1 MDKKEYRARLDEINS
16 LVEKQDYR
24 EALNVVETIE
34 WRRVRSVRTLCMVSE
49 IYEVNKRY
57 DDSLR
62 LLLLAYQR
70 TPSGK
75 LILYR
80 LVELCVKMTDYES
93 AVKYYNQFTKL
104 SPNDNNRYILKYKI
118 YKGRKNPIEDQIKIL
133 EKYKASEYT
142 ERWAY
147 ELARLYARAGMYDK
161 CIAECDEL
169 VLWFS
174 DGRYVKKALELKM
187 KYTELTD
194 AEKEKYK
201 KLYGE
206 LKAVRIARTAASV
219 SAATQAAAKMLNQT
233 AQTMGKPEEAV
244 NSVKVEAF
252 QIPKPEP
259 VKEAEAEEKSET
271 KAEAKPELAEQPKV
285 MKMPEFIKTPEMKP
299 DFEPLPE
306 IQMPEEI
313 KKEIEEELEKKKALE
328 AKPQEETAK
337 LAEEE
342 PVKEFNLE
350 EALNATADEMVQAEN
365 AEVSENEAVE
375 NESETKPEMEVP
387 EGATIQLPLEEIKAA
402 RQNAVETD
410 ATVDLSNVVEE
421 AMAEAVVTAEE
432 EPAEEP
438 VEAETEPEEE
448 SVEAEAESEQENEET
463 ELSEEEVIEAE
474 TKETESVEAEELQEN
489 EVTESVEAE
498 ETQEEKEPESA
509 ETVPEPIE
517 VQEARESE
525 PAQWVL
531 EEPAE
536 PVKENSEPEAELAVE
551 LEAEPVKSE
560 ENEAETVLEEESETP
575 EEVESAEPESV
586 EPEPEKVL
594 RHHLTDEEHRRL
606 FTYFA
611 PIPGM
616 KEQVKEALDI
626 AQESACEKTSKAGN
640 VIVTGRSGS
649 GKTRFSESLIK
660 ALCKERQMEGAKVAY
675 LTAEVLNKKDPA
687 FIVDKLSG
695 GFLAIGHA
703 SAMTAETVENL
714 SKAMEF
720 KTNRLTVI
728 LEDAKAGIYTL
739 QQDYPEFMEKFDS
752 KIVIPVFTNDELVSF
767 AKTYA
772 KEKGYKVDDIAALA
786 VYSLIGDNQYEDDP
800 VCVGQVR
807 EMMDS
812 AIAKASRL
820 GRRPGKKVA
829 KRHLDV
835 TGRIM
840 LYEKDFNL

>member
-34 WRRVRSVRTLCMVSE
+34 WRRVRSARTLCMVSE

-70 TPSGK
+70 APSGK

-80 LVELCVKMTDYES
+80 LVELSVKMTDYES
-93 AVKYYNQFTKL
+93 AVKYYNQFMKL

-161 CIAECDEL
+161 CIAECDEM

-174 DGRYVKKALELKM
+174 DGKYVKKALELKM

-201 KLYGE
+201 ELYGE
-206 LKAVRIARTAASV
+206 PKAVRIARTAASV

-233 AQTMGKPEEAV
+233 AQTMAKPEDAV
-244 NSVKVEAF
+244 NSVKAEAF
-252 QIPKPEP
+252 QLPKPEP
-259 VKEAEAEEKSET
+259 VKKAESET
-271 KAEAKPELAEQPKV
+271 ESEAKAEAKPELAEQPKV
-285 MKMPEFIKTPEMKP
+285 MEMPEFIKTPEVKP

-313 KKEIEEELEKKKALE
+313 KKEIEEELEKKKAVE
-328 AKPQEETAK
+328 AKLQEETAK
-337 LAEEE
+337 IAEEE
-342 PVKEFNLE
+342 PVKEFDLE
-350 EALNATADEMVQAEN
+350 AALGVAVAEMAQAEKT
-365 AEVSENEAVE
+365 EAVE
-375 NESETKPEMEVP
+375 NEAEAKAEMEVP

-432 EPAEEP
+432 ETAEKV
-438 VEAETEPEEE
+438 VEAETEASEEKVAEAETEEPQEEKAPE
-448 SVEAEAESEQENEET
+448 SVETEEP
-463 ELSEEEVIEAE
+463 
-474 TKETESVEAEELQEN
+474 
-489 EVTESVEAE
+489 
-498 ETQEEKEPESA
+498 QEEQEPESA
-509 ETVPEPIE
+509 ETEQEPVE
-517 VQEARESE
+517 VEEARESE
-525 PAQWVL
+525 PAQWVV
-531 EEPAE
+531 EET
-536 PVKENSEPEAELAVE
+536 VE
-551 LEAEPVKSE
+551 SE
-560 ENEAETVLEEESETP
+560 EENAESEAVQEIEAVT
-575 EEVESAEPESV
+575 EVEPESV

-626 AQESACEKTSKAGN
+626 AQKSACEKTSKAGN
-640 VIVTGRSGS
+640 MIVTGRSGS

-695 GFLAIGHA
+695 GFLAIGRA
-703 SAMTAETVENL
+703 SAMTAQTVENL

-728 LEDAKAGIYTL
+728 LEDSKAGIYTL
-739 QQDYPEFMEKFDS
+739 KQDYPEFMEKFDS
-752 KIVIPVFTNDELVSF
+752 RIVIPVFTNDELVSF

-772 KEKGYKVDDIAALA
+772 KEKGYKVDDIAVLA

>member
-1 MDKKEYRARLDEINS
+1 MKLTEVKILDKKEYRARLDEINN

-34 WRRVRSVRTLCMVSE
+34 WRRVRSARTLCMVSE

-70 TPSGK
+70 APSGK

-80 LVELCVKMTDYES
+80 LVELSVKMTDYES
-93 AVKYYNQFTKL
+93 AVKYYNQFMKL

-161 CIAECDEL
+161 CIAECDEM

-174 DGRYVKKALELKM
+174 DGKYVKKALELKM

-201 KLYGE
+201 ELYGE
-206 LKAVRIARTAASV
+206 PKAVRIARTAASV

-233 AQTMGKPEEAV
+233 AQTMVKPEEAV
-244 NSVKVEAF
+244 NSVKAEAF
-252 QIPKPEP
+252 QLPKPEAI
-259 VKEAEAEEKSET
+259 KKAESGAGSEAKAEEEV
-271 KAEAKPELAEQPKV
+271 KPELAEQPKI
-285 MKMPEFIKTPEMKP
+285 MKMPEFIKTPEVKP

-313 KKEIEEELEKKKALE
+313 KKEIEEELEKKKEVE
-328 AKPQEETAK
+328 AKLQEETAK
-337 LAEEE
+337 IAEEE
-342 PVKEFNLE
+342 PVKEFDLE
-350 EALNATADEMVQAEN
+350 AALGAAADEMVQE
-365 AEVSENEAVE
+365 EKTEAVE
-375 NESETKPEMEVP
+375 NEAEAKTEMEVS

-421 AMAEAVVTAEE
+421 AMAEEVVTAEE
-432 EPAEEP
+432 ETAEKA
-438 VEAETEPEEE
+438 VEAETE
-448 SVEAEAESEQENEET
+448 A
-463 ELSEEEVIEAE
+463 SEEEVAEAE
-474 TKETESVEAEELQEN
+474 TEEPQENEAAESVETEEQQE
-489 EVTESVEAE
+489 EKVTESAE
-498 ETQEEKEPESA
+498 
-509 ETVPEPIE
+509 PEPIE
-517 VQEARESE
+517 VEEARESE
-525 PAQWVL
+525 PAQWML
-531 EEPAE
+531 EEPVE
-536 PVKENSEPEAELAVE
+536 SEEENAEPEAEV
-551 LEAEPVKSE
+551 AEE
-560 ENEAETVLEEESETP
+560 
-575 EEVESAEPESV
+575 V

-594 RHHLTDEEHRRL
+594 RHHLTEEEHRRL

-626 AQESACEKTSKAGN
+626 AQKSACEKTSKAGN
-640 VIVTGRSGS
+640 MIVTGRSGS

-695 GFLAIGHA
+695 GFLAIGRA
-703 SAMTAETVENL
+703 SAMTAQTVENL

-728 LEDAKAGIYTL
+728 LEDSKAGIYTL
-739 QQDYPEFMEKFDS
+739 KQDYPEFMEKFDS
-752 KIVIPVFTNDELVSF
+752 RIVIPVFTNDELVSF

-772 KEKGYKVDDIAALA
+772 KEKGYKVDDIAVLA

>member
-34 WRRVRSVRTLCMVSE
+34 WRRVRSARTLCMVSE

-70 TPSGK
+70 APSGK

-80 LVELCVKMTDYES
+80 LVELSVKMTDYES
-93 AVKYYNQFTKL
+93 AVKYYNQFMKL

-161 CIAECDEL
+161 CIAECDEM

-174 DGRYVKKALELKM
+174 DGKYVKKALELKM

-201 KLYGE
+201 ELYGE
-206 LKAVRIARTAASV
+206 PKAVRIARTAASV

-233 AQTMGKPEEAV
+233 AQTMAKPEDAV
-244 NSVKVEAF
+244 NSVKAEAF
-252 QIPKPEP
+252 QLPKPEP
-259 VKEAEAEEKSET
+259 VKKAESKTESEA

-285 MKMPEFIKTPEMKP
+285 MKMPEFIKTSEVKP

-313 KKEIEEELEKKKALE
+313 KKEIEEELEKKKAVE
-328 AKPQEETAK
+328 AKLQEETAK
-337 LAEEE
+337 IAEEE
-342 PVKEFNLE
+342 PVKEFDLE
-350 EALNATADEMVQAEN
+350 AALGVAADEMAQAEKT
-365 AEVSENEAVE
+365 EAVE
-375 NESETKPEMEVP
+375 NEAEAKAEMEVP

-432 EPAEEP
+432 ETAEKV
-438 VEAETEPEEE
+438 VEAETEASEEKVAEAETEEPQEEKAPE
-448 SVEAEAESEQENEET
+448 SVETEES
-463 ELSEEEVIEAE
+463 
-474 TKETESVEAEELQEN
+474 
-489 EVTESVEAE
+489 
-498 ETQEEKEPESA
+498 QEEQEPESA
-509 ETVPEPIE
+509 ETEQEPVE
-517 VQEARESE
+517 VEEARESE
-525 PAQWVL
+525 PAQWVV
-531 EEPAE
+531 EET
-536 PVKENSEPEAELAVE
+536 VE
-551 LEAEPVKSE
+551 SE
-560 ENEAETVLEEESETP
+560 EENAESEAVQEIEAVT
-575 EEVESAEPESV
+575 EVEPESV

-626 AQESACEKTSKAGN
+626 AQKSACEKTSKAGN
-640 VIVTGRSGS
+640 MIVTGRSGS

-695 GFLAIGHA
+695 GFLAIGRA
-703 SAMTAETVENL
+703 SAMTAQTVENL

-728 LEDAKAGIYTL
+728 LEDSKAGIYTL
-739 QQDYPEFMEKFDS
+739 KQDYPEFMEKFDS
-752 KIVIPVFTNDELVSF
+752 RIVIPVFTNDELVSF

-772 KEKGYKVDDIAALA
+772 KEKGYKVDDIAVLA

>member
-1 MDKKEYRARLDEINS
+1 MKLTEVKILDKKEYRARLDEINN

-34 WRRVRSVRTLCMVSE
+34 WRRVRSARTLCMVSE

-70 TPSGK
+70 APSGK

-80 LVELCVKMTDYES
+80 LVELSVKMTDYES
-93 AVKYYNQFTKL
+93 AVKYYNQFMKL

-161 CIAECDEL
+161 CIAECDEM

-174 DGRYVKKALELKM
+174 DGKYVKKALELKM

-201 KLYGE
+201 ELYGE
-206 LKAVRIARTAASV
+206 PKAVRIARTAASV

-233 AQTMGKPEEAV
+233 AQTMVKPEEAV
-244 NSVKVEAF
+244 NSVKAEAF
-252 QIPKPEP
+252 QLPKPEAI
-259 VKEAEAEEKSET
+259 KKAESGAGSEAKAEEEV
-271 KAEAKPELAEQPKV
+271 KPELAEQPKI
-285 MKMPEFIKTPEMKP
+285 MKMPEFIKTPEVKP

-313 KKEIEEELEKKKALE
+313 KKEIEEELEKKKEVE
-328 AKPQEETAK
+328 AKLQEETAK
-337 LAEEE
+337 IAEEE
-342 PVKEFNLE
+342 PVKEFDLE
-350 EALNATADEMVQAEN
+350 AALGAAADEMVQE
-365 AEVSENEAVE
+365 EKTEAVE
-375 NESETKPEMEVP
+375 NEAEAKTEMEVS

-432 EPAEEP
+432 ETAEKA
-438 VEAETEPEEE
+438 VEAETE
-448 SVEAEAESEQENEET
+448 A
-463 ELSEEEVIEAE
+463 SEEEVAEAE
-474 TKETESVEAEELQEN
+474 TEEPQENEAAESVETEEQQE
-489 EVTESVEAE
+489 EKVTESAE
-498 ETQEEKEPESA
+498 
-509 ETVPEPIE
+509 PEPIE
-517 VQEARESE
+517 VEEARESE
-525 PAQWVL
+525 PAQWML
-531 EEPAE
+531 EEPVE
-536 PVKENSEPEAELAVE
+536 SEEENAEPEAEV
-551 LEAEPVKSE
+551 AEE
-560 ENEAETVLEEESETP
+560 
-575 EEVESAEPESV
+575 V

-594 RHHLTDEEHRRL
+594 RHHLTEEEHRRL

-626 AQESACEKTSKAGN
+626 AQKSACEKTSKAGN
-640 VIVTGRSGS
+640 MIVTGRSGS

-695 GFLAIGHA
+695 GFLAIGRA
-703 SAMTAETVENL
+703 SAMTAQTVENL

-728 LEDAKAGIYTL
+728 LEDSKAGIYTL
-739 QQDYPEFMEKFDS
+739 KQDYPEFMEKFDS
-752 KIVIPVFTNDELVSF
+752 RIVIPVFTNDELVSF

-772 KEKGYKVDDIAALA
+772 KEKGYKVDDIAVLA

-800 VCVGQVR
+800 VCVG
-807 EMMDS
+807 
-812 AIAKASRL
+812 
-820 GRRPGKKVA
+820 
-829 KRHLDV
+829 
-835 TGRIM
+835 
-840 LYEKDFNL
+840 

>member
-1 MDKKEYRARLDEINS
+1 MKLTEVKILDKKEYRARLDEINN

-34 WRRVRSVRTLCMVSE
+34 WRRVRSARTLCMVSE

-70 TPSGK
+70 APSGK

-80 LVELCVKMTDYES
+80 LVELSVKMTDYES
-93 AVKYYNQFTKL
+93 AVKYYNQFMKL

-161 CIAECDEL
+161 CIAECDEM

-174 DGRYVKKALELKM
+174 DGKYVKKALELKM

-201 KLYGE
+201 ELYGE
-206 LKAVRIARTAASV
+206 PKAVRIARTAASV

-233 AQTMGKPEEAV
+233 AQTMVKPEEAV
-244 NSVKVEAF
+244 NSVKAEAF
-252 QIPKPEP
+252 QLPKPEAI
-259 VKEAEAEEKSET
+259 KKAESGAGSEAKAEEEV
-271 KAEAKPELAEQPKV
+271 KPELAEQPKI
-285 MKMPEFIKTPEMKP
+285 MKMPEFIKTPEVKP

-306 IQMPEEI
+306 IQMPGEI
-313 KKEIEEELEKKKALE
+313 KKEIEEELEKKKAVE
-328 AKPQEETAK
+328 AKLQEETAK
-337 LAEEE
+337 IAEEE
-342 PVKEFNLE
+342 PVKEFDLE
-350 EALNATADEMVQAEN
+350 AALGAAADEMAQAEKT
-365 AEVSENEAVE
+365 EAVE
-375 NESETKPEMEVP
+375 NEAEAKAEMEVP

-410 ATVDLSNVVEE
+410 ATVDLSNAVEE

-432 EPAEEP
+432 ETAEKAVEAEIEASEEE
-438 VEAETEPEEE
+438 VAEAETEEPQENEAAE
-448 SVEAEAESEQENEET
+448 SVETEEQQEE
-463 ELSEEEVIEAE
+463 
-474 TKETESVEAEELQEN
+474 K
-489 EVTESVEAE
+489 VTESAE
-498 ETQEEKEPESA
+498 
-509 ETVPEPIE
+509 PEPIE
-517 VQEARESE
+517 VEEARESE
-525 PAQWVL
+525 PAQWML
-531 EEPAE
+531 EEPVE
-536 PVKENSEPEAELAVE
+536 SEEENAEPEAEV
-551 LEAEPVKSE
+551 AEE
-560 ENEAETVLEEESETP
+560 
-575 EEVESAEPESV
+575 V

-594 RHHLTDEEHRRL
+594 RHHLTEEEHRRL

-626 AQESACEKTSKAGN
+626 AQKSACEKTSKAGN
-640 VIVTGRSGS
+640 MIVTGRSGS

-695 GFLAIGHA
+695 GFLAIGRA
-703 SAMTAETVENL
+703 SAMTAQTVENL

-728 LEDAKAGIYTL
+728 LEDSKAGIYTL
-739 QQDYPEFMEKFDS
+739 KQDYPEFMEKFDS
-752 KIVIPVFTNDELVSF
+752 RIVIPVFTNDELVSF

-772 KEKGYKVDDIAALA
+772 KEKGYKVDDIAVLA

>member
-34 WRRVRSVRTLCMVSE
+34 WRRVRSARTLCMVSE

-70 TPSGK
+70 APSGK

-80 LVELCVKMTDYES
+80 LVELSVKMTDYES
-93 AVKYYNQFTKL
+93 AVKYYNQFMKL

-161 CIAECDEL
+161 CIAECDEM

-174 DGRYVKKALELKM
+174 DGKYVKKALELKM

-201 KLYGE
+201 ELYGE
-206 LKAVRIARTAASV
+206 PKAVRIARTAASV

-233 AQTMGKPEEAV
+233 AQTMAKPEDAV
-244 NSVKVEAF
+244 NSVKAEAF
-252 QIPKPEP
+252 QLPKPEP
-259 VKEAEAEEKSET
+259 VKKAESET
-271 KAEAKPELAEQPKV
+271 ESEAKAEAKPELAEQPKV
-285 MKMPEFIKTPEMKP
+285 MKMPEFIKTSEVKP

-313 KKEIEEELEKKKALE
+313 KKEIEEELEKKKAVE
-328 AKPQEETAK
+328 AKLQEETAK
-337 LAEEE
+337 IAEEE
-342 PVKEFNLE
+342 PVKEFDLE
-350 EALNATADEMVQAEN
+350 AALGVAVAEMAQAEKT
-365 AEVSENEAVE
+365 EAVE
-375 NESETKPEMEVP
+375 NEAEAKAEMEVP

-432 EPAEEP
+432 ETAEKV
-438 VEAETEPEEE
+438 VEAETEASEEKVAEAETEEPQEEKAPE
-448 SVEAEAESEQENEET
+448 SVETEEP
-463 ELSEEEVIEAE
+463 
-474 TKETESVEAEELQEN
+474 
-489 EVTESVEAE
+489 
-498 ETQEEKEPESA
+498 QEEQEPESA
-509 ETVPEPIE
+509 ETEQEPVE
-517 VQEARESE
+517 VEEARESE
-525 PAQWVL
+525 PAQWVV
-531 EEPAE
+531 EET
-536 PVKENSEPEAELAVE
+536 VE
-551 LEAEPVKSE
+551 SE
-560 ENEAETVLEEESETP
+560 EENAESEAVQEIEAVT
-575 EEVESAEPESV
+575 EVEPESV

-626 AQESACEKTSKAGN
+626 AQKSACEKTSKAGN
-640 VIVTGRSGS
+640 MIVTGRSGS

-695 GFLAIGHA
+695 GFLAIGRA
-703 SAMTAETVENL
+703 SAMTAQTVENL

-728 LEDAKAGIYTL
+728 LEDSKAGIYTL
-739 QQDYPEFMEKFDS
+739 KQDYPEFMEKFDS
-752 KIVIPVFTNDELVSF
+752 RIVIPVFTNDELVSF

-772 KEKGYKVDDIAALA
+772 KEKGYKVDDIAVLA

-835 TGRIM
+835 TGRIIHIP
-840 LYEKDFNL
+840 KHNRCGR

>member
-34 WRRVRSVRTLCMVSE
+34 WRRVRSARTLCMVSE

-70 TPSGK
+70 APSGK

-80 LVELCVKMTDYES
+80 LVELSVKMTDYES
-93 AVKYYNQFTKL
+93 AVKYYNQFMKL

-161 CIAECDEL
+161 CIAECNEMI
-169 VLWFS
+169 LWFS
-174 DGRYVKKALELKM
+174 DGKYVKKALELKM
-187 KYTELTD
+187 KHTELTD

-201 KLYGE
+201 ELYGE
-206 LKAVRIARTAASV
+206 PKAVRIARTAASV

-233 AQTMGKPEEAV
+233 AQTMVKPEEAV
-244 NSVKVEAF
+244 NSVKAEAF
-252 QIPKPEP
+252 QLPKPES
-259 VKEAEAEEKSET
+259 VK
-271 KAEAKPELAEQPKV
+271 KAESGAESEAKAEVKPELAEQPKV
-285 MKMPEFIKTPEMKP
+285 MKMPEFIKTPEVKP

-313 KKEIEEELEKKKALE
+313 KKEIEEEFEKKKAVE
-328 AKPQEETAK
+328 AKLQEETAK
-337 LAEEE
+337 IAEEE
-342 PVKEFNLE
+342 PVKEFDLE
-350 EALNATADEMVQAEN
+350 AALGAAADEMAQAEKT
-365 AEVSENEAVE
+365 EAVE
-375 NESETKPEMEVP
+375 NEAEAKAEMEVP

-432 EPAEEP
+432 ETAEKV
-438 VEAETEPEEE
+438 VEAETEASEEKVAEAETEEPQEEKAPE
-448 SVEAEAESEQENEET
+448 SVETEES
-463 ELSEEEVIEAE
+463 
-474 TKETESVEAEELQEN
+474 
-489 EVTESVEAE
+489 
-498 ETQEEKEPESA
+498 QEEQEPESA
-509 ETVPEPIE
+509 ETEQEPVE
-517 VQEARESE
+517 VEEARESE
-525 PAQWVL
+525 PAQWVV
-531 EEPAE
+531 EET
-536 PVKENSEPEAELAVE
+536 VE
-551 LEAEPVKSE
+551 SE
-560 ENEAETVLEEESETP
+560 EENAESEVVQEIEAVT
-575 EEVESAEPESV
+575 EVEPESV

-594 RHHLTDEEHRRL
+594 RHHLTEEEHRRL

-626 AQESACEKTSKAGN
+626 AQKSACEKTSKAGN
-640 VIVTGRSGS
+640 MIVTGRSGS

-703 SAMTAETVENL
+703 SAMSAETVENL

-728 LEDAKAGIYTL
+728 LEDSKAGIYTL
-739 QQDYPEFMEKFDS
+739 KQDYPEFMEKFDS
-752 KIVIPVFTNDELVSF
+752 RIVIPVFTNDELVSF

-772 KEKGYKVDDIAALA
+772 KEKGYKVDDIAVLA

>member
-1 MDKKEYRARLDEINS
+1 MKLTEVKILDKKEYRARLDEINN

-34 WRRVRSVRTLCMVSE
+34 WRRVRSARTLCMVSE

-70 TPSGK
+70 APSGK

-80 LVELCVKMTDYES
+80 LVELSVKMTDYES
-93 AVKYYNQFTKL
+93 AVKYYNQFMKL

-161 CIAECDEL
+161 CIAECDEM

-174 DGRYVKKALELKM
+174 DGKYVKKALELKM

-201 KLYGE
+201 ELYGE
-206 LKAVRIARTAASV
+206 PKAVRIARTAASV

-233 AQTMGKPEEAV
+233 AQTMVKPEEAV
-244 NSVKVEAF
+244 NSVKAEAF
-252 QIPKPEP
+252 QIPKPEAI
-259 VKEAEAEEKSET
+259 KKAESGAGSEAKAEEEV
-271 KAEAKPELAEQPKV
+271 KPELAEQPKI
-285 MKMPEFIKTPEMKP
+285 MKMPEFIKTPEVKP

-313 KKEIEEELEKKKALE
+313 KKEIEEELEKKKEVE
-328 AKPQEETAK
+328 AKLQEETAK
-337 LAEEE
+337 IAEEE
-342 PVKEFNLE
+342 PVKEFDLE
-350 EALNATADEMVQAEN
+350 AALGAAADEMVQE
-365 AEVSENEAVE
+365 EKTEAVE
-375 NESETKPEMEVP
+375 NEAEAKTEMEVS

-432 EPAEEP
+432 ETAEKA
-438 VEAETEPEEE
+438 VEAETE
-448 SVEAEAESEQENEET
+448 A
-463 ELSEEEVIEAE
+463 SEEEVAEAE
-474 TKETESVEAEELQEN
+474 TEEPQENEAAESVETEEQQE
-489 EVTESVEAE
+489 EKVTESAE
-498 ETQEEKEPESA
+498 
-509 ETVPEPIE
+509 PEPIE
-517 VQEARESE
+517 VEEARESE
-525 PAQWVL
+525 PAQWVV
-531 EEPAE
+531 EET
-536 PVKENSEPEAELAVE
+536 VE
-551 LEAEPVKSE
+551 SE
-560 ENEAETVLEEESETP
+560 EENAESEVVQEIEAVT
-575 EEVESAEPESV
+575 EV

-594 RHHLTDEEHRRL
+594 RHHLTEEEHRRL

-626 AQESACEKTSKAGN
+626 AQKSACEKTSKAGN
-640 VIVTGRSGS
+640 MIVTGRSGS

-695 GFLAIGHA
+695 GFLAIGRA
-703 SAMTAETVENL
+703 SAMTAQTVENL

-728 LEDAKAGIYTL
+728 LEDSKAGIYTL
-739 QQDYPEFMEKFDS
+739 KQDYPEFMEKFDS
-752 KIVIPVFTNDELVSF
+752 RIVIPVFTNDELVSF

-772 KEKGYKVDDIAALA
+772 KEKGYKVDDIAVLA

>member
-1 MDKKEYRARLDEINS
+1 MADVTTQTTETQTTEVSGQQIESKQPT
-16 LVEKQDYR
+16 VEELMAQ
-24 EALNVVETIE
+24 
-34 WRRVRSVRTLCMVSE
+34 
-49 IYEVNKRY
+49 
-57 DDSLR
+57 
-62 LLLLAYQR
+62 LA
-70 TPSGK
+70 
-75 LILYR
+75 
-80 LVELCVKMTDYES
+80 
-93 AVKYYNQFTKL
+93 
-104 SPNDNNRYILKYKI
+104 
-118 YKGRKNPIEDQIKIL
+118 
-133 EKYKASEYT
+133 T
-142 ERWAY
+142 ER
-147 ELARLYARAGMYDK
+147 
-161 CIAECDEL
+161 
-169 VLWFS
+169 
-174 DGRYVKKALELKM
+174 
-187 KYTELTD
+187 

-201 KLYGE
+201 NRSD
-206 LKAVRIARTAASV
+206 KASSEAAEYKKQLRS
-219 SAATQAAAKMLNQT
+219 KQT
-233 AQTMGKPEEAV
+233 AEE
-244 NSVKVEAF
+244 
-252 QIPKPEP
+252 Q
-259 VKEAEAEEKSET
+259 EAEA
-271 KAEAKPELAEQPKV
+271 KA
-285 MKMPEFIKTPEMKP
+285 
-299 DFEPLPE
+299 
-306 IQMPEEI
+306 
-313 KKEIEEELEKKKALE
+313 
-328 AKPQEETAK
+328 
-337 LAEEE
+337 
-342 PVKEFNLE
+342 
-350 EALNATADEMVQAEN
+350 
-365 AEVSENEAVE
+365 
-375 NESETKPEMEVP
+375 EMEVP

-432 EPAEEP
+432 ETAEKV
-438 VEAETEPEEE
+438 VEAETEASEEK
-448 SVEAEAESEQENEET
+448 VAEAET
-463 ELSEEEVIEAE
+463 
-474 TKETESVEAEELQEN
+474 
-489 EVTESVEAE
+489 E
-498 ETQEEKEPESA
+498 ETQEEKAPESVETEEPQEEKAPESVETEESQEEQEPESA
-509 ETVPEPIE
+509 ETEQEPVE
-517 VQEARESE
+517 VEEARESE

-531 EEPAE
+531 EEP
-536 PVKENSEPEAELAVE
+536 VE
-551 LEAEPVKSE
+551 SE
-560 ENEAETVLEEESETP
+560 EENAESEAVQEIEAVT
-575 EEVESAEPESV
+575 EV

-626 AQESACEKTSKAGN
+626 AQKSACEKTSKAGN
-640 VIVTGRSGS
+640 MIVTGRSGS

-695 GFLAIGHA
+695 GFLAIGRA
-703 SAMTAETVENL
+703 SAMTAQTVENL

-728 LEDAKAGIYTL
+728 LEDSKAGIYTL
-739 QQDYPEFMEKFDS
+739 KQDYPEFMEKFDS
-752 KIVIPVFTNDELVSF
+752 RIVIPVFTNDELVSF

-772 KEKGYKVDDIAALA
+772 KEKGYKVDDIAVLA

>member
-1 MDKKEYRARLDEINS
+1 MKLTEVKILDKKEYRARLDEINN

-34 WRRVRSVRTLCMVSE
+34 WRRVRSARTLCMVSE

-70 TPSGK
+70 APSGK

-80 LVELCVKMTDYES
+80 LVELSVKMTDYES
-93 AVKYYNQFTKL
+93 AVKYYNQFMKL

-161 CIAECDEL
+161 CIAECDEM

-174 DGRYVKKALELKM
+174 DGKYVKKALELKM
-187 KYTELTD
+187 KHTKLTD

-201 KLYGE
+201 ELYGE
-206 LKAVRIARTAASV
+206 PKAVRIARTAASV
-219 SAATQAAAKMLNQT
+219 SAATHAAAKMLNQT
-233 AQTMGKPEEAV
+233 AQTMVKPEEAV
-244 NSVKVEAF
+244 NSVKAEAF
-252 QIPKPEP
+252 QLPKPES
-259 VKEAEAEEKSET
+259 VKNAEFGAESEA
-271 KAEAKPELAEQPKV
+271 KAEVKPELAEQPKV
-285 MKMPEFIKTPEMKP
+285 MKMPEFIKTPEVKP

-313 KKEIEEELEKKKALE
+313 KKEIEEEFEKKKAVE
-328 AKPQEETAK
+328 AKLQEETAK
-337 LAEEE
+337 IAEEE
-342 PVKEFNLE
+342 PVKEFDLE
-350 EALNATADEMVQAEN
+350 AALGAAADEMVQAEKT
-365 AEVSENEAVE
+365 EAVE
-375 NESETKPEMEVP
+375 NEAEAKTEMEVP

-432 EPAEEP
+432 ETAEKA
-438 VEAETEPEEE
+438 VEAETE
-448 SVEAEAESEQENEET
+448 A
-463 ELSEEEVIEAE
+463 SEEEVAEAE
-474 TKETESVEAEELQEN
+474 TEEPQENEATESVETEEQ
-489 EVTESVEAE
+489 
-498 ETQEEKEPESA
+498 QEEKATESA
-509 ETVPEPIE
+509 ESEPIE
-517 VQEARESE
+517 VEEARESE

-531 EEPAE
+531 EEPVE
-536 PVKENSEPEAELAVE
+536 SEEENAEPEAE
-551 LEAEPVKSE
+551 EA
-560 ENEAETVLEEESETP
+560 
-575 EEVESAEPESV
+575 ESAEEESV

-594 RHHLTDEEHRRL
+594 RHHLTEEEHRRL

-626 AQESACEKTSKAGN
+626 AQKSACEKTSKAGN
-640 VIVTGRSGS
+640 MIVTGRSGS

-695 GFLAIGHA
+695 GFLAIGRA
-703 SAMTAETVENL
+703 SAMTAQTVENL

-728 LEDAKAGIYTL
+728 LEDSKAGIYTL
-739 QQDYPEFMEKFDS
+739 KQDYPEFMEKFDS
-752 KIVIPVFTNDELVSF
+752 RIVIPVFTNDELVSF

-772 KEKGYKVDDIAALA
+772 KEKGYKVDDIAVLA

>member
-34 WRRVRSVRTLCMVSE
+34 WRRVRSARTLCMVSE

-70 TPSGK
+70 APSGK

-80 LVELCVKMTDYES
+80 LVELSVKMTDYES
-93 AVKYYNQFTKL
+93 AVKYYNQFMKL

-161 CIAECDEL
+161 CIAECDEM

-174 DGRYVKKALELKM
+174 DGKYVKKALELKM

-201 KLYGE
+201 ELYGE
-206 LKAVRIARTAASV
+206 PKAVRIARTAASV

-233 AQTMGKPEEAV
+233 AQTMAKPEDAV
-244 NSVKVEAF
+244 NSVKAEAF
-252 QIPKPEP
+252 QLPKPEP
-259 VKEAEAEEKSET
+259 VKKAESET
-271 KAEAKPELAEQPKV
+271 ESEAKAEAKPELAEQPKV
-285 MKMPEFIKTPEMKP
+285 MEMPEFIKTPEVKP

-313 KKEIEEELEKKKALE
+313 KKEIEEELEKKKAVE
-328 AKPQEETAK
+328 AKLQEETAK
-337 LAEEE
+337 IAEEE
-342 PVKEFNLE
+342 PVKEFDLE
-350 EALNATADEMVQAEN
+350 AALGVAAAEMAQAEKT
-365 AEVSENEAVE
+365 EAVE
-375 NESETKPEMEVP
+375 NEAEAKAEKEVP

-432 EPAEEP
+432 ETAEKV
-438 VEAETEPEEE
+438 VEAETEASEEKVAEAETEEPQEEKAPE
-448 SVEAEAESEQENEET
+448 SVETEES
-463 ELSEEEVIEAE
+463 
-474 TKETESVEAEELQEN
+474 
-489 EVTESVEAE
+489 
-498 ETQEEKEPESA
+498 QEEQEPESA
-509 ETVPEPIE
+509 ETEQEPVE
-517 VQEARESE
+517 VEEARESE

-531 EEPAE
+531 EEP
-536 PVKENSEPEAELAVE
+536 VE
-551 LEAEPVKSE
+551 SE
-560 ENEAETVLEEESETP
+560 EENAESEAVQEIEAVT
-575 EEVESAEPESV
+575 EVEPESV
-586 EPEPEKVL
+586 EPESEKVL

-626 AQESACEKTSKAGN
+626 AQKSACEKTSKAGN
-640 VIVTGRSGS
+640 MIVTGRSGS

-695 GFLAIGHA
+695 GFLAIGRA
-703 SAMTAETVENL
+703 SAMTAQTVENL

-728 LEDAKAGIYTL
+728 LEDSKAGIYTL
-739 QQDYPEFMEKFDS
+739 KQDYPEFMEKFDS
-752 KIVIPVFTNDELVSF
+752 RIVIPVFTNDELVSF

-772 KEKGYKVDDIAALA
+772 KEKGYKVDDIAVLA

>member
-1 MDKKEYRARLDEINS
+1 MKLTEVKILDKKEYRARLDEINS

-34 WRRVRSVRTLCMVSE
+34 WRRVRSARTLCMVSE

-70 TPSGK
+70 APSGK

-80 LVELCVKMTDYES
+80 LVELSVKMTDYES
-93 AVKYYNQFTKL
+93 AVKYYNQFMKL

-161 CIAECDEL
+161 CIAECDEM

-174 DGRYVKKALELKM
+174 DGKYVKKALELKM

-201 KLYGE
+201 ELYGE
-206 LKAVRIARTAASV
+206 PKAVRIARTAASV

-233 AQTMGKPEEAV
+233 AQTMAKPEDAV
-244 NSVKVEAF
+244 NSVKAEAF
-252 QIPKPEP
+252 QLPKPEP
-259 VKEAEAEEKSET
+259 VKKAESET
-271 KAEAKPELAEQPKV
+271 ESEVKAEAKPELAEQPKV
-285 MKMPEFIKTPEMKP
+285 MKMPEFIKTPEVKP

-313 KKEIEEELEKKKALE
+313 KKEIEEELEKKKAVE
-328 AKPQEETAK
+328 AKLQEETAK
-337 LAEEE
+337 IAEEE
-342 PVKEFNLE
+342 PVKEFDLE
-350 EALNATADEMVQAEN
+350 AALGVAAAEMAQAEKT
-365 AEVSENEAVE
+365 EAVE
-375 NESETKPEMEVP
+375 NEAEAKAEMEVP

-432 EPAEEP
+432 ETAEKV
-438 VEAETEPEEE
+438 VEAETEASEEKVAEAETEEPQEEKAPE
-448 SVEAEAESEQENEET
+448 SVETEES
-463 ELSEEEVIEAE
+463 
-474 TKETESVEAEELQEN
+474 
-489 EVTESVEAE
+489 
-498 ETQEEKEPESA
+498 QEEQEPESA
-509 ETVPEPIE
+509 ETEQEPVE
-517 VQEARESE
+517 VEEARESE
-525 PAQWVL
+525 PAQWVV
-531 EEPAE
+531 EET
-536 PVKENSEPEAELAVE
+536 VE
-551 LEAEPVKSE
+551 SE
-560 ENEAETVLEEESETP
+560 EENAESEVVQEIEAVT
-575 EEVESAEPESV
+575 EVEPESV
-586 EPEPEKVL
+586 EPESEKVL

-626 AQESACEKTSKAGN
+626 AQKSACEKTSKAGN
-640 VIVTGRSGS
+640 MIVTGRSGS

-695 GFLAIGHA
+695 GFLAIGRA
-703 SAMTAETVENL
+703 SAMTAQTVENL

-728 LEDAKAGIYTL
+728 LEDSKAGIYTL
-739 QQDYPEFMEKFDS
+739 KQDYPEFMEKFDS
-752 KIVIPVFTNDELVSF
+752 RIVIPVFTNDELVSF

-772 KEKGYKVDDIAALA
+772 KEKGYKVDDIAVLA

>member
-34 WRRVRSVRTLCMVSE
+34 WRRVRSARTLCMVSE

-70 TPSGK
+70 APSGK

-80 LVELCVKMTDYES
+80 LVELSVKMTDYES
-93 AVKYYNQFTKL
+93 AVKYYNQFMKL

-161 CIAECDEL
+161 CIAECDEM

-174 DGRYVKKALELKM
+174 DGKYVKKALELKM

-201 KLYGE
+201 ELYGE
-206 LKAVRIARTAASV
+206 PKAVRIARTAASV

-233 AQTMGKPEEAV
+233 AQTMVKPEEAV
-244 NSVKVEAF
+244 NSVKAEAF
-252 QIPKPEP
+252 QLPKPEAI
-259 VKEAEAEEKSET
+259 KKAESGAGSEAKAEEEV
-271 KAEAKPELAEQPKV
+271 KPELAEQPKI
-285 MKMPEFIKTPEMKP
+285 MKMPEFIKTPEVKP

-313 KKEIEEELEKKKALE
+313 KKEIEEELEKKKEVE
-328 AKPQEETAK
+328 AKLQEETAK
-337 LAEEE
+337 IAEEE
-342 PVKEFNLE
+342 PVKEFDLE
-350 EALNATADEMVQAEN
+350 AALGTAADEMVQE
-365 AEVSENEAVE
+365 EKTEAVE
-375 NESETKPEMEVP
+375 NEAEAKTEMEVS

-432 EPAEEP
+432 ETAEKA
-438 VEAETEPEEE
+438 VEAETE
-448 SVEAEAESEQENEET
+448 A
-463 ELSEEEVIEAE
+463 SEEEVAEAE
-474 TKETESVEAEELQEN
+474 TEEPQENEAAESVETEEQQE
-489 EVTESVEAE
+489 EKVTESAE
-498 ETQEEKEPESA
+498 
-509 ETVPEPIE
+509 PEPIE
-517 VQEARESE
+517 VEEARESE
-525 PAQWVL
+525 PAQWVV
-531 EEPAE
+531 EET
-536 PVKENSEPEAELAVE
+536 VE
-551 LEAEPVKSE
+551 SE
-560 ENEAETVLEEESETP
+560 EENAESEVVQEIEAVT
-575 EEVESAEPESV
+575 EV

-626 AQESACEKTSKAGN
+626 AQKSACEKTSKAGN
-640 VIVTGRSGS
+640 MIVTGRSGS

-695 GFLAIGHA
+695 GFLAIGRA
-703 SAMTAETVENL
+703 SAMTAQTVENL

-728 LEDAKAGIYTL
+728 LEDSKAGIYTL
-739 QQDYPEFMEKFDS
+739 KQDYPEFMEKFDS
-752 KIVIPVFTNDELVSF
+752 RIVIPVFTNDELVSF

-772 KEKGYKVDDIAALA
+772 KEKGYKVDDIAVLA

>member
-1 MDKKEYRARLDEINS
+1 MKLTEVKILDKKEYRARLDEINN

-34 WRRVRSVRTLCMVSE
+34 WRRVRSARTLCMVSE

-70 TPSGK
+70 APSGK

-80 LVELCVKMTDYES
+80 LVELSVKMTDYES
-93 AVKYYNQFTKL
+93 AVKYYNQFMKL

-161 CIAECDEL
+161 CIAECDEM

-174 DGRYVKKALELKM
+174 DGKYVKKALELKM

-201 KLYGE
+201 ELYGE
-206 LKAVRIARTAASV
+206 PKAVRIARTAASV

-233 AQTMGKPEEAV
+233 AQTMVKPEEAV
-244 NSVKVEAF
+244 NSVKAEAF
-252 QIPKPEP
+252 QLPKPEAI
-259 VKEAEAEEKSET
+259 KKAESGAGSEAKAEEEV
-271 KAEAKPELAEQPKV
+271 KPELAEQPKI
-285 MKMPEFIKTPEMKP
+285 MKMPEFIKTPEVKP

-313 KKEIEEELEKKKALE
+313 KKEIEEELEKKKEVE
-328 AKPQEETAK
+328 AKLQEETAK
-337 LAEEE
+337 IAEEE
-342 PVKEFNLE
+342 PVKEFDLE
-350 EALNATADEMVQAEN
+350 AALGAAADEMVQE
-365 AEVSENEAVE
+365 EKTEAVE
-375 NESETKPEMEVP
+375 NEAEAKTEMEVS

-410 ATVDLSNVVEE
+410 ATVDLSNAVEE

-432 EPAEEP
+432 ETAEKA
-438 VEAETEPEEE
+438 VEAETE
-448 SVEAEAESEQENEET
+448 A
-463 ELSEEEVIEAE
+463 SEEEVAEAE
-474 TKETESVEAEELQEN
+474 TEEPQENEAAESVETEEQQE
-489 EVTESVEAE
+489 EKVTESAE
-498 ETQEEKEPESA
+498 
-509 ETVPEPIE
+509 PEPIE
-517 VQEARESE
+517 VEEARESE
-525 PAQWVL
+525 PAQWML
-531 EEPAE
+531 EEPVE
-536 PVKENSEPEAELAVE
+536 SEEENAEPEAEV
-551 LEAEPVKSE
+551 AEE
-560 ENEAETVLEEESETP
+560 
-575 EEVESAEPESV
+575 V

-594 RHHLTDEEHRRL
+594 RHHLTEEEHRRL

-626 AQESACEKTSKAGN
+626 AQKSACEKTSKAGN
-640 VIVTGRSGS
+640 MIVTGRSGS

-695 GFLAIGHA
+695 GFLAIGRA
-703 SAMTAETVENL
+703 SVMTAQTVENL

-728 LEDAKAGIYTL
+728 LEDSKAGIYTL
-739 QQDYPEFMEKFDS
+739 KQDYPEFMEKFDS
-752 KIVIPVFTNDELVSF
+752 RIVIPVFTNDELVSF

-772 KEKGYKVDDIAALA
+772 KEKGYKVDDIAVLA

>member
-34 WRRVRSVRTLCMVSE
+34 WRRVRSARTLCMVSE

-70 TPSGK
+70 APSGK

-80 LVELCVKMTDYES
+80 LVELSVKMTDYES
-93 AVKYYNQFTKL
+93 AVKYYNQFMKL

-161 CIAECDEL
+161 CIAECDEM

-174 DGRYVKKALELKM
+174 DGKYVKKALELKM

-201 KLYGE
+201 ELYGE
-206 LKAVRIARTAASV
+206 PKAVRIARTAASV

-233 AQTMGKPEEAV
+233 AQTMAKPEDAV
-244 NSVKVEAF
+244 NSVKAEAF
-252 QIPKPEP
+252 QLPKPEP
-259 VKEAEAEEKSET
+259 VKKAESET
-271 KAEAKPELAEQPKV
+271 ESEVKAEAKPELAEQPKV
-285 MKMPEFIKTPEMKP
+285 MKIPEFIKTPEVKP

-313 KKEIEEELEKKKALE
+313 KKEIEEEIEKKKAVE
-328 AKPQEETAK
+328 AKLQEETAK
-337 LAEEE
+337 IAEEE
-342 PVKEFNLE
+342 PVKEFDLE
-350 EALNATADEMVQAEN
+350 AALGVAAAEMAQAEKT
-365 AEVSENEAVE
+365 EAVE
-375 NESETKPEMEVP
+375 NEAEAKAEMEVP

-410 ATVDLSNVVEE
+410 ATVDLSNVVNVVEE

-432 EPAEEP
+432 ETAEKV
-438 VEAETEPEEE
+438 VEAETEASEEKVAEAETEEPQEEKAPE
-448 SVEAEAESEQENEET
+448 SVETEES
-463 ELSEEEVIEAE
+463 
-474 TKETESVEAEELQEN
+474 
-489 EVTESVEAE
+489 
-498 ETQEEKEPESA
+498 QEEQEPESA
-509 ETVPEPIE
+509 ETEQEPVE
-517 VQEARESE
+517 VEEARESE

-531 EEPAE
+531 EEP
-536 PVKENSEPEAELAVE
+536 VE
-551 LEAEPVKSE
+551 SE
-560 ENEAETVLEEESETP
+560 EENAESEAVQEIEAVT
-575 EEVESAEPESV
+575 EVEPESV
-586 EPEPEKVL
+586 EPESEKVL

-626 AQESACEKTSKAGN
+626 AQKSACEKTSKAGN
-640 VIVTGRSGS
+640 MIVTGRSGS

-695 GFLAIGHA
+695 GFLAIGRA
-703 SAMTAETVENL
+703 SAMTAQTVENL

-728 LEDAKAGIYTL
+728 LEDSKAGIYTL
-739 QQDYPEFMEKFDS
+739 KQDYPEFMEKFDS
-752 KIVIPVFTNDELVSF
+752 RIVIPVFTNDELVSF

-772 KEKGYKVDDIAALA
+772 KEKGYKVDDIAVLA

>member
-1 MDKKEYRARLDEINS
+1 MKILDKKEYRARLDEINS

-34 WRRVRSVRTLCMVSE
+34 WRRVRSARTLCMVSE

-70 TPSGK
+70 APSGK

-80 LVELCVKMTDYES
+80 LVELSVKMTDYES
-93 AVKYYNQFTKL
+93 AVKYYNQFMKL

-161 CIAECDEL
+161 CIAECDEM

-174 DGRYVKKALELKM
+174 DGKYVKKALELKM

-201 KLYGE
+201 ELYGE
-206 LKAVRIARTAASV
+206 PKAVRIARTAASV

-233 AQTMGKPEEAV
+233 AQTMAKPEDAV
-244 NSVKVEAF
+244 NSVKAEAF
-252 QIPKPEP
+252 QLPKPEP
-259 VKEAEAEEKSET
+259 VKKAESKTESEA

-285 MKMPEFIKTPEMKP
+285 MEMPEFIKTPEVKP

-313 KKEIEEELEKKKALE
+313 KKEIEEELEKKKAVE
-328 AKPQEETAK
+328 AKLQEETAK
-337 LAEEE
+337 IAEEE
-342 PVKEFNLE
+342 PVKEFDLE
-350 EALNATADEMVQAEN
+350 AALGVAAAEMAQAEKT
-365 AEVSENEAVE
+365 EAVE
-375 NESETKPEMEVP
+375 NEAEAKAEMEVP

-432 EPAEEP
+432 ETAEKE
-438 VEAETEPEEE
+438 VEAETEASEEKVAEAETEEPQEEKAPE
-448 SVEAEAESEQENEET
+448 SVETEESQKEQ
-463 ELSEEEVIEAE
+463 
-474 TKETESVEAEELQEN
+474 
-489 EVTESVEAE
+489 
-498 ETQEEKEPESA
+498 EPESA
-509 ETVPEPIE
+509 ETEQEPVE
-517 VQEARESE
+517 VEEARESE
-525 PAQWVL
+525 PAQWVV
-531 EEPAE
+531 EET
-536 PVKENSEPEAELAVE
+536 VE
-551 LEAEPVKSE
+551 SE
-560 ENEAETVLEEESETP
+560 EENAESEVVREIEAVT
-575 EEVESAEPESV
+575 EVEPESV

-626 AQESACEKTSKAGN
+626 AQKSACEKTSKAGN
-640 VIVTGRSGS
+640 MIVTGRSGS

-695 GFLAIGHA
+695 GFLAIGRA
-703 SAMTAETVENL
+703 SAMTAQTVENL

-728 LEDAKAGIYTL
+728 LEDSKAGIYTL
-739 QQDYPEFMEKFDS
+739 KQDYPEFMEKFDS
-752 KIVIPVFTNDELVSF
+752 RIVIPVFTNDELVSF

-772 KEKGYKVDDIAALA
+772 KEKGYKVDDIAVLA

>member
-1 MDKKEYRARLDEINS
+1 MYGWFWAYMKLTEVKILDKKEYRARLDEINN

-34 WRRVRSVRTLCMVSE
+34 WRRVRSARTLCMVSE

-70 TPSGK
+70 APSGK

-80 LVELCVKMTDYES
+80 LVELSVKMTDYES
-93 AVKYYNQFTKL
+93 AVKYYNQFLKL

-147 ELARLYARAGMYDK
+147 ELARLYARAGMRDE
-161 CIAECDEL
+161 CIAECDEM

-174 DGRYVKKALELKM
+174 DGKYVKKALELKM

-201 KLYGE
+201 ELYGE
-206 LKAVRIARTAASV
+206 PKAVRIARTAASV

-233 AQTMGKPEEAV
+233 AQTMVKSEEAA
-244 NSVKVEAF
+244 NSVKSEAF
-252 QIPKPEP
+252 QLPKPEP
-259 VKEAEAEEKSET
+259 VKKAESET
-271 KAEAKPELAEQPKV
+271 ESEAKAEAKPELAEQPKV
-285 MKMPEFIKTPEMKP
+285 MKMPEFIKTPEIKP
-299 DFEPLPE
+299 DFEPLSE

-313 KKEIEEELEKKKALE
+313 KKEIEEELEKKKAVE
-328 AKPQEETAK
+328 AKLQEETAK
-337 LAEEE
+337 IAE
-342 PVKEFNLE
+342 
-350 EALNATADEMVQAEN
+350 
-365 AEVSENEAVE
+365 E
-375 NESETKPEMEVP
+375 NESEAKTEMEVP

-432 EPAEEP
+432 ETAEKA
-438 VEAETEPEEE
+438 VEAETEPEEKE
-448 SVEAEAESEQENEET
+448 SVEAETESE
-463 ELSEEEVIEAE
+463 EV
-474 TKETESVEAEELQEN
+474 VEAEEKSEQEI
-489 EVTESVEAE
+489 EEAESVEPE
-498 ETQEEKEPESA
+498 ESQEEQEPESA
-509 ETVPEPIE
+509 ETEQEPVE
-517 VQEARESE
+517 VEEARESE

-531 EEPAE
+531 EEPVESEKENAESE
-536 PVKENSEPEAELAVE
+536 PVQEIEAV
-551 LEAEPVKSE
+551 
-560 ENEAETVLEEESETP
+560 T
-575 EEVESAEPESV
+575 EVEPESV

-626 AQESACEKTSKAGN
+626 AQKSACEKTSKAGN
-640 VIVTGRSGS
+640 MIVTGRSGS

-703 SAMTAETVENL
+703 SAMTAQTVENL

-728 LEDAKAGIYTL
+728 LEDSKAGIYTL
-739 QQDYPEFMEKFDS
+739 KQDYPEFMEKFDS
-752 KIVIPVFTNDELVSF
+752 RIVIPVFTNDELVSF

-772 KEKGYKVDDIAALA
+772 KEKGYKVDDIAVLA

>member
-1 MDKKEYRARLDEINS
+1 MYGWFWAYMNLTEVKILDKKEYRARLDEINN

-34 WRRVRSVRTLCMVSE
+34 WRRVRSARTLCMVSE

-70 TPSGK
+70 APSGK

-80 LVELCVKMTDYES
+80 LVELSVKMTDYES
-93 AVKYYNQFTKL
+93 AVKYYNQFLKL

-147 ELARLYARAGMYDK
+147 ELARLYARAGMRDE
-161 CIAECDEL
+161 CIAECDEM

-174 DGRYVKKALELKM
+174 DGKYVKKALELKM

-201 KLYGE
+201 ELYGE
-206 LKAVRIARTAASV
+206 PKAVRIARTAASV

-233 AQTMGKPEEAV
+233 AQTMAKPEDAV
-244 NSVKVEAF
+244 KPIQAEAF
-252 QIPKPEP
+252 QLPKPEP
-259 VKEAEAEEKSET
+259 VKKAESEVESEA
-271 KAEAKPELAEQPKV
+271 KAEAKPEPAEQPKV
-285 MKMPEFIKTPEMKP
+285 MKMPEFIKTPEIKP

-313 KKEIEEELEKKKALE
+313 KKEIEEELEKKKAVE
-328 AKPQEETAK
+328 AKLQEETAK
-337 LAEEE
+337 IAE
-342 PVKEFNLE
+342 
-350 EALNATADEMVQAEN
+350 
-365 AEVSENEAVE
+365 E
-375 NESETKPEMEVP
+375 NESEAKTEMEVP

-432 EPAEEP
+432 ETAEKA
-438 VEAETEPEEE
+438 VEAETEPEEKE
-448 SVEAEAESEQENEET
+448 SVEAETESEEVVEAEEESEQEIEE
-463 ELSEEEVIEAE
+463 A
-474 TKETESVEAEELQEN
+474 ESVETEE
-489 EVTESVEAE
+489 S
-498 ETQEEKEPESA
+498 QEEQEPESA
-509 ETVPEPIE
+509 ETEQEPVE
-517 VQEARESE
+517 VEEARESE

-531 EEPAE
+531 EEPVE
-536 PVKENSEPEAELAVE
+536 SEKENAEPEAEVAEEVQ
-551 LEAEPVKSE
+551 AEPIKSE
-560 ENEAETVLEEESETP
+560 ENESETVLKAEP
-575 EEVESAEPESV
+575 EEAESV

-594 RHHLTDEEHRRL
+594 RHHLTEEEHRRL

-626 AQESACEKTSKAGN
+626 AQKSACEKTSKAGN
-640 VIVTGRSGS
+640 MIVTGRSGS

-703 SAMTAETVENL
+703 SAMTAQTVENL

-728 LEDAKAGIYTL
+728 LEDSKAGIYTL
-739 QQDYPEFMEKFDS
+739 KQDYPEFMEKFDS
-752 KIVIPVFTNDELVSF
+752 RIVIPVFTNDELVSF

-772 KEKGYKVDDIAALA
+772 KEKGYKVDDIAVLA

>member
-34 WRRVRSVRTLCMVSE
+34 WRRVRSARTLCMVSE

-70 TPSGK
+70 APSGK

-80 LVELCVKMTDYES
+80 LVELSVKMTDYES
-93 AVKYYNQFTKL
+93 AVKYYNQFMKL

-161 CIAECDEL
+161 CIAECDEM

-174 DGRYVKKALELKM
+174 DGKYVKKALELKM

-201 KLYGE
+201 ELYGE
-206 LKAVRIARTAASV
+206 PKVVRIARTAASV

-233 AQTMGKPEEAV
+233 TQTMAKPEDAV
-244 NSVKVEAF
+244 NSVKAEAF
-252 QIPKPEP
+252 QLPKPEP
-259 VKEAEAEEKSET
+259 VKKAESET
-271 KAEAKPELAEQPKV
+271 ESETESEAKAEAKPELAEQPKV
-285 MKMPEFIKTPEMKP
+285 MKMPEFIKTPEVKP

-306 IQMPEEI
+306 IQMPEEV
-313 KKEIEEELEKKKALE
+313 KKEIEEELEKKKAVE
-328 AKPQEETAK
+328 AKLQEETAK
-337 LAEEE
+337 IAEEE
-342 PVKEFNLE
+342 PVKEFDLE
-350 EALNATADEMVQAEN
+350 AALGVAADEMAQAEKT
-365 AEVSENEAVE
+365 EAVE
-375 NESETKPEMEVP
+375 NEAEAKAEMEVP

-432 EPAEEP
+432 ETAEKV
-438 VEAETEPEEE
+438 VEAETEASEEK
-448 SVEAEAESEQENEET
+448 VAEAETEEP
-463 ELSEEEVIEAE
+463 
-474 TKETESVEAEELQEN
+474 
-489 EVTESVEAE
+489 
-498 ETQEEKEPESA
+498 QEEKAPES
-509 ETVPEPIE
+509 V
-517 VQEARESE
+517 
-525 PAQWVL
+525 
-531 EEPAE
+531 
-536 PVKENSEPEAELAVE
+536 
-551 LEAEPVKSE
+551 
-560 ENEAETVLEEESETP
+560 
-575 EEVESAEPESV
+575 EPESV

-626 AQESACEKTSKAGN
+626 AQKSACEKTSKAGN
-640 VIVTGRSGS
+640 MIVTGRSGS

-695 GFLAIGHA
+695 GFLAIGRA
-703 SAMTAETVENL
+703 SAMTAQTVENL

-728 LEDAKAGIYTL
+728 LEDSKAGIYTL
-739 QQDYPEFMEKFDS
+739 KQDYPEFMEKFDS
-752 KIVIPVFTNDELVSF
+752 RIVIPVFTNDELVSF

-772 KEKGYKVDDIAALA
+772 KEKGYKVDDIAVLA

>member
-34 WRRVRSVRTLCMVSE
+34 WRRVRSARTLCMVSE

-70 TPSGK
+70 APSGK

-80 LVELCVKMTDYES
+80 LVELSVKMTDYES
-93 AVKYYNQFTKL
+93 AVKYYNQFMKL

-161 CIAECDEL
+161 CIAECDEM

-174 DGRYVKKALELKM
+174 DGKYVKKALELKM

-201 KLYGE
+201 ELYGE
-206 LKAVRIARTAASV
+206 PKAVRIARTAASV

-233 AQTMGKPEEAV
+233 AQTMAKPEDAV
-244 NSVKVEAF
+244 NSVKAEAF
-252 QIPKPEP
+252 QLPKPEP
-259 VKEAEAEEKSET
+259 VKKAESET
-271 KAEAKPELAEQPKV
+271 ESEAKAEAKPELAEEPKL
-285 MKMPEFIKTPEMKP
+285 MKMPEFIKTPEVKP

-313 KKEIEEELEKKKALE
+313 KKEIEEELEKKKAVE
-328 AKPQEETAK
+328 AKLQEETAK
-337 LAEEE
+337 IAEEE
-342 PVKEFNLE
+342 PVKEFDLE
-350 EALNATADEMVQAEN
+350 AALGAAADEMAQAEKT
-365 AEVSENEAVE
+365 EAVE
-375 NESETKPEMEVP
+375 NEAEAKAEMEVP

-432 EPAEEP
+432 ETAEKV
-438 VEAETEPEEE
+438 VEAETEAPEEKVAEAETEEPQEEKAPE
-448 SVEAEAESEQENEET
+448 SVETEES
-463 ELSEEEVIEAE
+463 
-474 TKETESVEAEELQEN
+474 
-489 EVTESVEAE
+489 
-498 ETQEEKEPESA
+498 QEEQEPESA
-509 ETVPEPIE
+509 ETEQEPVE
-517 VQEARESE
+517 VEEARESE
-525 PAQWVL
+525 PAQWVV
-531 EEPAE
+531 EET
-536 PVKENSEPEAELAVE
+536 VE
-551 LEAEPVKSE
+551 SE
-560 ENEAETVLEEESETP
+560 EENVESEAVQEIEAVT
-575 EEVESAEPESV
+575 EVEPESV

-626 AQESACEKTSKAGN
+626 AQKSACEKTSKAGN
-640 VIVTGRSGS
+640 MIVTGRSGS

-695 GFLAIGHA
+695 GFLAIGRA
-703 SAMTAETVENL
+703 SAMTAQTVENL

-728 LEDAKAGIYTL
+728 LEDSKAGIYTL
-739 QQDYPEFMEKFDS
+739 KQDYPEFMEKFDS
-752 KIVIPVFTNDELVSF
+752 RIVIPVFTNDELVSF

-772 KEKGYKVDDIAALA
+772 KEKGYKVDDIAVLA

>member
-1 MDKKEYRARLDEINS
+1 
-16 LVEKQDYR
+16 
-24 EALNVVETIE
+24 
-34 WRRVRSVRTLCMVSE
+34 
-49 IYEVNKRY
+49 
-57 DDSLR
+57 
-62 LLLLAYQR
+62 
-70 TPSGK
+70 
-75 LILYR
+75 
-80 LVELCVKMTDYES
+80 
-93 AVKYYNQFTKL
+93 
-104 SPNDNNRYILKYKI
+104 
-118 YKGRKNPIEDQIKIL
+118 
-133 EKYKASEYT
+133 
-142 ERWAY
+142 
-147 ELARLYARAGMYDK
+147 MYDK
-161 CIAECDEL
+161 CIAECDEI

-174 DGRYVKKALELKM
+174 DGKYVKKALELKM

-201 KLYGE
+201 ELYGE
-206 LKAVRIARTAASV
+206 PKAVRIARTAASV

-233 AQTMGKPEEAV
+233 AQTMAKPEDAV
-244 NSVKVEAF
+244 NSVKAEAF
-252 QIPKPEP
+252 QLPKPEP
-259 VKEAEAEEKSET
+259 VKKAESET
-271 KAEAKPELAEQPKV
+271 ESEVKAEAKPELAEQPKV
-285 MKMPEFIKTPEMKP
+285 MKIPEFIKTPEVKP

-313 KKEIEEELEKKKALE
+313 KKEIEEEIEKKKAVE
-328 AKPQEETAK
+328 AKLQEETAK
-337 LAEEE
+337 IAEEE
-342 PVKEFNLE
+342 PVKEFDLE
-350 EALNATADEMVQAEN
+350 AALGVAADEMAQAEKT
-365 AEVSENEAVE
+365 EAVE
-375 NESETKPEMEVP
+375 NEAEAKAEMEVP

-432 EPAEEP
+432 ETAEKV
-438 VEAETEPEEE
+438 VEAETEASEEK
-448 SVEAEAESEQENEET
+448 VAEAET
-463 ELSEEEVIEAE
+463 
-474 TKETESVEAEELQEN
+474 
-489 EVTESVEAE
+489 E
-498 ETQEEKEPESA
+498 ETQEEKAPESVETEEPQEEKAPESVETEESQEEQEPESA
-509 ETVPEPIE
+509 ETEQEPVE
-517 VQEARESE
+517 VEEARESE

-531 EEPAE
+531 EEP
-536 PVKENSEPEAELAVE
+536 VE
-551 LEAEPVKSE
+551 SE
-560 ENEAETVLEEESETP
+560 EENAESEAVQEIEAVT
-575 EEVESAEPESV
+575 EV

-626 AQESACEKTSKAGN
+626 AQKSACEKTSKAGN
-640 VIVTGRSGS
+640 MIVTGRSGS

-695 GFLAIGHA
+695 GFLAIGRA
-703 SAMTAETVENL
+703 SAMTAQTVENL

-728 LEDAKAGIYTL
+728 LEDSKAGIYTL
-739 QQDYPEFMEKFDS
+739 KQDYPEFMEKFDS
-752 KIVIPVFTNDELVSF
+752 RIVIPVFTNDELVSF

-772 KEKGYKVDDIAALA
+772 KEKGYKVDDIAVLA

>member
-1 MDKKEYRARLDEINS
+1 MKLTEVKILDKKEYRARLDEINN

-34 WRRVRSVRTLCMVSE
+34 WRRVRSARTLCMVSE

-70 TPSGK
+70 APSGK

-80 LVELCVKMTDYES
+80 LVELSVKMTDYES
-93 AVKYYNQFTKL
+93 AVKYYNQFMKL

-161 CIAECDEL
+161 CIAECDEM

-174 DGRYVKKALELKM
+174 DGKYVKKALELKM

-201 KLYGE
+201 ELYGE
-206 LKAVRIARTAASV
+206 PKAVRIARTAASV

-233 AQTMGKPEEAV
+233 AQTMVKPEEAV
-244 NSVKVEAF
+244 NSVKAEAF
-252 QIPKPEP
+252 QLPKPEAI
-259 VKEAEAEEKSET
+259 KKAESGAGSEAKAEEEV
-271 KAEAKPELAEQPKV
+271 KPELAEQPKI
-285 MKMPEFIKTPEMKP
+285 MKMPEFIKTPEVKP

-313 KKEIEEELEKKKALE
+313 KKEIEEELEKKKEVE
-328 AKPQEETAK
+328 AKLQEETAK
-337 LAEEE
+337 IAEEE
-342 PVKEFNLE
+342 PVKEFDLE
-350 EALNATADEMVQAEN
+350 AALGAAADEMVQE
-365 AEVSENEAVE
+365 EKTEAVE
-375 NESETKPEMEVP
+375 NEAEAKTEMEVS

-432 EPAEEP
+432 ETAEKA
-438 VEAETEPEEE
+438 VEAETE
-448 SVEAEAESEQENEET
+448 A
-463 ELSEEEVIEAE
+463 SEEEVAEAE
-474 TKETESVEAEELQEN
+474 TEEPQENEAAESVETEEQQE
-489 EVTESVEAE
+489 EKVTESAE
-498 ETQEEKEPESA
+498 
-509 ETVPEPIE
+509 PEPIE
-517 VQEARESE
+517 VEEARESE
-525 PAQWVL
+525 PAQWML

-536 PVKENSEPEAELAVE
+536 SEEENAEPEAEV
-551 LEAEPVKSE
+551 AEE
-560 ENEAETVLEEESETP
+560 
-575 EEVESAEPESV
+575 V
-586 EPEPEKVL
+586 EPEPEKVF
-594 RHHLTDEEHRRL
+594 RHHLTEEEHRRL

-626 AQESACEKTSKAGN
+626 AQKSACEKTSKAGN
-640 VIVTGRSGS
+640 MIVTGRSGS

-695 GFLAIGHA
+695 GFLAIGRA
-703 SAMTAETVENL
+703 SAMTAQTVENL

-728 LEDAKAGIYTL
+728 LEDSKAGIYTL
-739 QQDYPEFMEKFDS
+739 KQDYPEFMEKFDS
-752 KIVIPVFTNDELVSF
+752 RIVIPVFTNDELVSF

-772 KEKGYKVDDIAALA
+772 KEKGYKVDDIAVLA

>member
-1 MDKKEYRARLDEINS
+1 MKLTEVKILDKKEYRARLDEINS

-34 WRRVRSVRTLCMVSE
+34 WRRVRSARTLCMVSE

-70 TPSGK
+70 APSGK

-80 LVELCVKMTDYES
+80 LVELSVKMTDYES
-93 AVKYYNQFTKL
+93 AVKYYNQFMKL

-161 CIAECDEL
+161 CIAECDEM

-174 DGRYVKKALELKM
+174 DGKYVKKALELKM

-201 KLYGE
+201 ELYGE
-206 LKAVRIARTAASV
+206 PKAVRIARTAASV

-233 AQTMGKPEEAV
+233 AQTMVKPEEAV
-244 NSVKVEAF
+244 NSVKAEAF
-252 QIPKPEP
+252 QLPKPEAI
-259 VKEAEAEEKSET
+259 KKAESGAGSEAKAEEEV
-271 KAEAKPELAEQPKV
+271 KPELAEQPKI
-285 MKMPEFIKTPEMKP
+285 MKMPEFIKTPEVKP

-313 KKEIEEELEKKKALE
+313 KKEIEEELEKKKEVE
-328 AKPQEETAK
+328 AKLQEETAK
-337 LAEEE
+337 IAEEE
-342 PVKEFNLE
+342 PVKEFDLE
-350 EALNATADEMVQAEN
+350 AALGAAADEMVQE
-365 AEVSENEAVE
+365 EKTEAVE
-375 NESETKPEMEVP
+375 NEAEAKTEMEVS
-387 EGATIQLPLEEIKAA
+387 EDATIQLPLEEIKAA

-432 EPAEEP
+432 ETAEKV
-438 VEAETEPEEE
+438 VEAETEASEEKVAEAETEEPQEEKAPE
-448 SVEAEAESEQENEET
+448 SVETEES
-463 ELSEEEVIEAE
+463 
-474 TKETESVEAEELQEN
+474 
-489 EVTESVEAE
+489 
-498 ETQEEKEPESA
+498 QEEQEPESA
-509 ETVPEPIE
+509 ETEQEPVE
-517 VQEARESE
+517 VEEARESE
-525 PAQWVL
+525 PAQWVV
-531 EEPAE
+531 EET
-536 PVKENSEPEAELAVE
+536 VE
-551 LEAEPVKSE
+551 SE
-560 ENEAETVLEEESETP
+560 EENAESEVVQEIEAVT
-575 EEVESAEPESV
+575 EV

-626 AQESACEKTSKAGN
+626 AQKSACEKTSKAGN
-640 VIVTGRSGS
+640 MIVTGRSGS

-695 GFLAIGHA
+695 GFLAIGRA
-703 SAMTAETVENL
+703 SAMTAQTVENL

-728 LEDAKAGIYTL
+728 LEDSKAGIYTL
-739 QQDYPEFMEKFDS
+739 KQDYPEFMEKFDS
-752 KIVIPVFTNDELVSF
+752 RIVIPVFTNDELVSF

-772 KEKGYKVDDIAALA
+772 KEKGYKVDDIAVLA

>member
-1 MDKKEYRARLDEINS
+1 MKLTEVKILDKKEYRARLDEINN

-34 WRRVRSVRTLCMVSE
+34 WRRVRSARTLCMVSE

-70 TPSGK
+70 APSGK

-80 LVELCVKMTDYES
+80 LVELSVKMTDYES
-93 AVKYYNQFTKL
+93 AVKYYNQFMKL

-161 CIAECDEL
+161 CIAECDEM

-174 DGRYVKKALELKM
+174 DGKYVKKALELKM

-201 KLYGE
+201 ELYGE
-206 LKAVRIARTAASV
+206 PKAVRIARTAASV

-233 AQTMGKPEEAV
+233 AQTMVKPEEAV
-244 NSVKVEAF
+244 NSVKAEAF
-252 QIPKPEP
+252 QLPKPEAI
-259 VKEAEAEEKSET
+259 KKAESGAGSEAKAEEEV
-271 KAEAKPELAEQPKV
+271 KPELAEQPKI
-285 MKMPEFIKTPEMKP
+285 MKMPEFIKTPEVKP

-313 KKEIEEELEKKKALE
+313 KKEIEEELEKKKEVE
-328 AKPQEETAK
+328 AKLQEETAK
-337 LAEEE
+337 IAEEE
-342 PVKEFNLE
+342 PVKEFDLE
-350 EALNATADEMVQAEN
+350 AALGAAADEMVQE
-365 AEVSENEAVE
+365 EKTEAVE
-375 NESETKPEMEVP
+375 NEAEAKTEMEVS

-432 EPAEEP
+432 ETAEKA
-438 VEAETEPEEE
+438 VEAETEEPQENEAAE
-448 SVEAEAESEQENEET
+448 SVETEEQQEE
-463 ELSEEEVIEAE
+463 
-474 TKETESVEAEELQEN
+474 K
-489 EVTESVEAE
+489 VTESAE
-498 ETQEEKEPESA
+498 
-509 ETVPEPIE
+509 PEPIE
-517 VQEARESE
+517 VEEARESE
-525 PAQWVL
+525 PAQWML
-531 EEPAE
+531 EEPVE
-536 PVKENSEPEAELAVE
+536 SEEENAEPEAEV
-551 LEAEPVKSE
+551 AEE
-560 ENEAETVLEEESETP
+560 
-575 EEVESAEPESV
+575 V

-594 RHHLTDEEHRRL
+594 RHHLTEEEHRRL

-626 AQESACEKTSKAGN
+626 AQKSACEKTSKAGN
-640 VIVTGRSGS
+640 MIVTGRSGS

-695 GFLAIGHA
+695 GFLAIGRA
-703 SAMTAETVENL
+703 SAMTAQTVENL

-728 LEDAKAGIYTL
+728 LEDSKAGIYTL
-739 QQDYPEFMEKFDS
+739 KQDYPEFMEKFDS
-752 KIVIPVFTNDELVSF
+752 RIVIPVFTNDELVSF

-772 KEKGYKVDDIAALA
+772 KEKGYKVDDIAVLA

>member
-34 WRRVRSVRTLCMVSE
+34 WRRVRSARTLCMVSE

-70 TPSGK
+70 APSGK

-80 LVELCVKMTDYES
+80 LVELSVKMTDYES
-93 AVKYYNQFTKL
+93 AVKYYNQFMKL

-161 CIAECDEL
+161 CIAECDEM

-174 DGRYVKKALELKM
+174 DGKYVKKALELKM

-201 KLYGE
+201 ELYGE
-206 LKAVRIARTAASV
+206 PKAVRIARTAASV

-233 AQTMGKPEEAV
+233 AQTMAKPEDAV
-244 NSVKVEAF
+244 NSVKAEAF
-252 QIPKPEP
+252 QLPKPEP
-259 VKEAEAEEKSET
+259 VKKAESET
-271 KAEAKPELAEQPKV
+271 ESEAKAEAKPELAEEPKV
-285 MKMPEFIKTPEMKP
+285 MKMPEFIKTPEVKP

-306 IQMPEEI
+306 IQMPGEI
-313 KKEIEEELEKKKALE
+313 KKEIEEELEKKKAVE
-328 AKPQEETAK
+328 AKLQEETAK
-337 LAEEE
+337 IAEEE
-342 PVKEFNLE
+342 PVKEFDLE
-350 EALNATADEMVQAEN
+350 AALGAAADEMAQAEKT
-365 AEVSENEAVE
+365 EAVE
-375 NESETKPEMEVP
+375 NEAEAKTEMEVS

-432 EPAEEP
+432 ETAEKA
-438 VEAETEPEEE
+438 VEAETE
-448 SVEAEAESEQENEET
+448 A
-463 ELSEEEVIEAE
+463 SEEEVAEAE
-474 TKETESVEAEELQEN
+474 TEEPQENEAAESVETEEQQE
-489 EVTESVEAE
+489 EKVTESAE
-498 ETQEEKEPESA
+498 
-509 ETVPEPIE
+509 PEPIE
-517 VQEARESE
+517 VEEARESE
-525 PAQWVL
+525 PAQWML
-531 EEPAE
+531 EEPVE
-536 PVKENSEPEAELAVE
+536 SEEENAEPEAEV
-551 LEAEPVKSE
+551 AEE
-560 ENEAETVLEEESETP
+560 
-575 EEVESAEPESV
+575 V

-594 RHHLTDEEHRRL
+594 RHHLTEEEHRRL

-626 AQESACEKTSKAGN
+626 AQKSACEKTSKAGN
-640 VIVTGRSGS
+640 MIVTGRSGS

-695 GFLAIGHA
+695 GFLAIGRA
-703 SAMTAETVENL
+703 SAMTAQTVENL

-728 LEDAKAGIYTL
+728 LEDSKAGIYTL
-739 QQDYPEFMEKFDS
+739 KQDYPEFMEKFDS
-752 KIVIPVFTNDELVSF
+752 RIVIPVFTNDELVSF

-772 KEKGYKVDDIAALA
+772 KEKGYKVDDIAVLA

>member
-1 MDKKEYRARLDEINS
+1 MKLTEVKILDKKEYRARLDEINN

-34 WRRVRSVRTLCMVSE
+34 WRRVRSARTLCMVSE

-70 TPSGK
+70 APSGK

-80 LVELCVKMTDYES
+80 LVELSVKMTDYES
-93 AVKYYNQFTKL
+93 AVKYYNQFMKL

-161 CIAECDEL
+161 CIAECDEM

-174 DGRYVKKALELKM
+174 DGKYVKKALELKM
-187 KYTELTD
+187 KHTKLTD

-201 KLYGE
+201 ELYGE
-206 LKAVRIARTAASV
+206 PKAVRIARTAASV
-219 SAATQAAAKMLNQT
+219 SAATHAAAKMLNQT
-233 AQTMGKPEEAV
+233 AQTMVKPEEAV
-244 NSVKVEAF
+244 NSVKAEAF
-252 QIPKPEP
+252 QLPKPES
-259 VKEAEAEEKSET
+259 VKNAEFGAESEA
-271 KAEAKPELAEQPKV
+271 KAEVKPELAEQPKV
-285 MKMPEFIKTPEMKP
+285 MKMPEFIKTPEVKP

-313 KKEIEEELEKKKALE
+313 KKEIEEEFEKKKAVE
-328 AKPQEETAK
+328 AKLQEETAK
-337 LAEEE
+337 IAEEE
-342 PVKEFNLE
+342 PVKEFDLE
-350 EALNATADEMVQAEN
+350 AALGAAADEMVQAEKT
-365 AEVSENEAVE
+365 EAVE
-375 NESETKPEMEVP
+375 NEAEAKTEMEVP

-432 EPAEEP
+432 EVA
-438 VEAETEPEEE
+438 EAETEERQED
-448 SVEAEAESEQENEET
+448 EA
-463 ELSEEEVIEAE
+463 
-474 TKETESVEAEELQEN
+474 TESVETEEQ
-489 EVTESVEAE
+489 
-498 ETQEEKEPESA
+498 QEEKATESA
-509 ETVPEPIE
+509 ESEPIE
-517 VQEARESE
+517 VEEARESE

-531 EEPAE
+531 EEPVE
-536 PVKENSEPEAELAVE
+536 SEEENAEPEAE
-551 LEAEPVKSE
+551 EA
-560 ENEAETVLEEESETP
+560 
-575 EEVESAEPESV
+575 ESAEEESV

-594 RHHLTDEEHRRL
+594 RHHLTEEEHRRL

-626 AQESACEKTSKAGN
+626 AQKSACEKTSKAGN
-640 VIVTGRSGS
+640 MIVTGRSGS

-703 SAMTAETVENL
+703 SAMSAETVENL

-739 QQDYPEFMEKFDS
+739 KQDYPEFMEKFDS
-752 KIVIPVFTNDELVSF
+752 RIVIPVFTNDELVSF

-772 KEKGYKVDDIAALA
+772 KEKGYKVDDIAVLA

>member
-1 MDKKEYRARLDEINS
+1 MKLTEVKILDKKEYRARLDEINN

-34 WRRVRSVRTLCMVSE
+34 WRRVRSARTLCMVSE

-70 TPSGK
+70 APSGK

-80 LVELCVKMTDYES
+80 LVELSVKMTDYES
-93 AVKYYNQFTKL
+93 AVKYYNQFMKL

-161 CIAECDEL
+161 CIAECDEM

-174 DGRYVKKALELKM
+174 DGKYVKKALELKM

-201 KLYGE
+201 ELYGE
-206 LKAVRIARTAASV
+206 PKAVRIARTAASV

-233 AQTMGKPEEAV
+233 AQTMVKPEEAV
-244 NSVKVEAF
+244 NSVKAEAF
-252 QIPKPEP
+252 QLPKPEAI
-259 VKEAEAEEKSET
+259 KKAESGAGSEAKAEEKV
-271 KAEAKPELAEQPKV
+271 KPELAEQPKI
-285 MKMPEFIKTPEMKP
+285 MKMPEFIKTPEVKP

-313 KKEIEEELEKKKALE
+313 KKEIEEELEKKKEVE
-328 AKPQEETAK
+328 AKLQEETAK
-337 LAEEE
+337 IAEEE
-342 PVKEFNLE
+342 PVKEFDLE
-350 EALNATADEMVQAEN
+350 AALGAAADEMVQE
-365 AEVSENEAVE
+365 EKTEAVE
-375 NESETKPEMEVP
+375 NEAEAKTEMEVS

-432 EPAEEP
+432 ETAEKA
-438 VEAETEPEEE
+438 VEAETE
-448 SVEAEAESEQENEET
+448 A
-463 ELSEEEVIEAE
+463 SEEEVAEAE
-474 TKETESVEAEELQEN
+474 TEEPQENEAAESVETEEQQE
-489 EVTESVEAE
+489 EKVTESAE
-498 ETQEEKEPESA
+498 
-509 ETVPEPIE
+509 PEPIE
-517 VQEARESE
+517 VEEARESE
-525 PAQWVL
+525 PAQWML
-531 EEPAE
+531 EEPVE
-536 PVKENSEPEAELAVE
+536 SEEENAEPEAEV
-551 LEAEPVKSE
+551 AEE
-560 ENEAETVLEEESETP
+560 
-575 EEVESAEPESV
+575 V

-594 RHHLTDEEHRRL
+594 RHHLTEEEHRRL

-626 AQESACEKTSKAGN
+626 AQKSACEKTSKAGN
-640 VIVTGRSGS
+640 MIVTGRSGS

-695 GFLAIGHA
+695 GFLAIGRA
-703 SAMTAETVENL
+703 SAMTAQTVENL

-728 LEDAKAGIYTL
+728 LEDSKAGIYTL
-739 QQDYPEFMEKFDS
+739 KQDYPEFMEKFDS
-752 KIVIPVFTNDELVSF
+752 RIVIPVFTNDELVSF

-772 KEKGYKVDDIAALA
+772 KEKGYKVDDIAVLA

>member
-34 WRRVRSVRTLCMVSE
+34 WRRVRSARTLCMVSE

-70 TPSGK
+70 APSGK

-80 LVELCVKMTDYES
+80 LVELSVKMTDYES
-93 AVKYYNQFTKL
+93 AVKYYNQFMKL

-161 CIAECDEL
+161 CIAECDEM

-174 DGRYVKKALELKM
+174 DGKYVKKALELKM

-201 KLYGE
+201 ELYGE
-206 LKAVRIARTAASV
+206 PKAVRIARTAASV

-233 AQTMGKPEEAV
+233 AQTMVKPEEAV
-244 NSVKVEAF
+244 NSVKAEAF
-252 QIPKPEP
+252 QLPKPEAI
-259 VKEAEAEEKSET
+259 KKAESGAGSEAKAEEEV
-271 KAEAKPELAEQPKV
+271 KPELAEQPKI
-285 MKMPEFIKTPEMKP
+285 MKMPEFIKTPEVKP

-313 KKEIEEELEKKKALE
+313 KKEIEEELEKKKEVE
-328 AKPQEETAK
+328 AKLQEETAK
-337 LAEEE
+337 IAEEE
-342 PVKEFNLE
+342 PVKEFDLE
-350 EALNATADEMVQAEN
+350 AALGAAADEMVQE
-365 AEVSENEAVE
+365 EKTEAVE
-375 NESETKPEMEVP
+375 NEAEAKTEMEVS

-432 EPAEEP
+432 ETAEKA
-438 VEAETEPEEE
+438 VEAETE
-448 SVEAEAESEQENEET
+448 A
-463 ELSEEEVIEAE
+463 SEEEVAEAE
-474 TKETESVEAEELQEN
+474 TEEPQENEAAESVETEEQQE
-489 EVTESVEAE
+489 EKVTESAE
-498 ETQEEKEPESA
+498 
-509 ETVPEPIE
+509 PEPIE
-517 VQEARESE
+517 VEEARESE
-525 PAQWVL
+525 PAQWML
-531 EEPAE
+531 EEPVE
-536 PVKENSEPEAELAVE
+536 SEEENAEPEAEV
-551 LEAEPVKSE
+551 AEE
-560 ENEAETVLEEESETP
+560 
-575 EEVESAEPESV
+575 V

-594 RHHLTDEEHRRL
+594 RHHLTEEEHRRL

-626 AQESACEKTSKAGN
+626 AQKSACEKTSKAGN
-640 VIVTGRSGS
+640 MIVTGRSGS

-695 GFLAIGHA
+695 GFLAIGRA
-703 SAMTAETVENL
+703 SAMTAQTVENL

-728 LEDAKAGIYTL
+728 LEDSKAGIYTL
-739 QQDYPEFMEKFDS
+739 KQDYPEFMEKFDS
-752 KIVIPVFTNDELVSF
+752 RIVIPVFTNDELVSF

-772 KEKGYKVDDIAALA
+772 KEKGYKVDDIAVLA

-807 EMMDS
+807 EMIDS

>member
-34 WRRVRSVRTLCMVSE
+34 WRRVRSARTLCMVSE

-70 TPSGK
+70 APSGK

-80 LVELCVKMTDYES
+80 LVELSVKMTDYES
-93 AVKYYNQFTKL
+93 AVKYYNQFMKL

-161 CIAECDEL
+161 CIAECDEM

-174 DGRYVKKALELKM
+174 DGKYVKKALELKM

-201 KLYGE
+201 ELYGE
-206 LKAVRIARTAASV
+206 PKAVRIARTAASV

-233 AQTMGKPEEAV
+233 AQTMAKPEDAV
-244 NSVKVEAF
+244 NSVKAEAF
-252 QIPKPEP
+252 QLPKPEAI
-259 VKEAEAEEKSET
+259 KKAESWAGSEAKAEEEV
-271 KAEAKPELAEQPKV
+271 KPELAEQPKI
-285 MKMPEFIKTPEMKP
+285 MKMPEFIKTPEVKP

-313 KKEIEEELEKKKALE
+313 KKEIEEELEKKKEVE
-328 AKPQEETAK
+328 AKLQEETAK
-337 LAEEE
+337 IAEEE
-342 PVKEFNLE
+342 PVKEFDLE
-350 EALNATADEMVQAEN
+350 AALGAAADEMVQE
-365 AEVSENEAVE
+365 EKTEAVE
-375 NESETKPEMEVP
+375 NEAEAKTEMEVS

-432 EPAEEP
+432 ETAEKA
-438 VEAETEPEEE
+438 VEAETE
-448 SVEAEAESEQENEET
+448 A
-463 ELSEEEVIEAE
+463 SEEEVAEAE
-474 TKETESVEAEELQEN
+474 TEEPQENEAAESVETEEQQE
-489 EVTESVEAE
+489 EKVTESAE
-498 ETQEEKEPESA
+498 
-509 ETVPEPIE
+509 PEPIE
-517 VQEARESE
+517 VEEARESE
-525 PAQWVL
+525 PAQWML
-531 EEPAE
+531 EEPVE
-536 PVKENSEPEAELAVE
+536 SEEENAEPEAEV
-551 LEAEPVKSE
+551 AEE
-560 ENEAETVLEEESETP
+560 
-575 EEVESAEPESV
+575 V

-594 RHHLTDEEHRRL
+594 RHHLTEEEHRRL

-626 AQESACEKTSKAGN
+626 AQKSACEKTSKAGN
-640 VIVTGRSGS
+640 MIVTGRSGS

-695 GFLAIGHA
+695 GFLAIGRA
-703 SAMTAETVENL
+703 SAMTAQTVENL

-728 LEDAKAGIYTL
+728 LEDSKAGIYTL
-739 QQDYPEFMEKFDS
+739 KQDYPEFMEKFDS
-752 KIVIPVFTNDELVSF
+752 RIVIPVFTNDELVSF

-772 KEKGYKVDDIAALA
+772 KEKGYKVDDIAVLA

>member
-34 WRRVRSVRTLCMVSE
+34 WRRVRSARTLCMVSE
-49 IYEVNKRY
+49 IYEINKRY

-70 TPSGK
+70 APSGK

-80 LVELCVKMTDYES
+80 LVELSVKMTDYES
-93 AVKYYNQFTKL
+93 AVKYYNQFMKL

-161 CIAECDEL
+161 CIAECDEM

-174 DGRYVKKALELKM
+174 DGKYVKKALELKM

-201 KLYGE
+201 ELYGE
-206 LKAVRIARTAASV
+206 PKAVRIARTAASV

-233 AQTMGKPEEAV
+233 AQTMAKPEDAV
-244 NSVKVEAF
+244 NSVKAEAF
-252 QIPKPEP
+252 QLPKPEP
-259 VKEAEAEEKSET
+259 VKKAESET
-271 KAEAKPELAEQPKV
+271 ESEAKAEAKPELAEQPKV
-285 MKMPEFIKTPEMKP
+285 MEMPEFIKTPEVKP

-313 KKEIEEELEKKKALE
+313 KKEIEEELEKKKAVE
-328 AKPQEETAK
+328 AKLQEETAK
-337 LAEEE
+337 IAEEE
-342 PVKEFNLE
+342 PVKEFDLE
-350 EALNATADEMVQAEN
+350 AALGVAAAEMAQAEKT
-365 AEVSENEAVE
+365 EAVE
-375 NESETKPEMEVP
+375 NEAEAKAEMEVP

-432 EPAEEP
+432 ETAEKV
-438 VEAETEPEEE
+438 VEAETEASEEKVAEAETEEPQEEKAPE
-448 SVEAEAESEQENEET
+448 SVETEES
-463 ELSEEEVIEAE
+463 
-474 TKETESVEAEELQEN
+474 
-489 EVTESVEAE
+489 
-498 ETQEEKEPESA
+498 QEEQEPESA
-509 ETVPEPIE
+509 ETEQEPVE
-517 VQEARESE
+517 VEEARESE

-531 EEPAE
+531 EEP
-536 PVKENSEPEAELAVE
+536 VE
-551 LEAEPVKSE
+551 SE
-560 ENEAETVLEEESETP
+560 EENAESEAVQEIEAVT
-575 EEVESAEPESV
+575 EVEPESV
-586 EPEPEKVL
+586 EPESEKVL

-626 AQESACEKTSKAGN
+626 AQKSACEKTSKAGN
-640 VIVTGRSGS
+640 MIVTGRSGS

-695 GFLAIGHA
+695 GFLAIGRA
-703 SAMTAETVENL
+703 SAMTAQTVENL

-728 LEDAKAGIYTL
+728 LEDSKAGIYTL
-739 QQDYPEFMEKFDS
+739 KQDYPEFMEKFDS
-752 KIVIPVFTNDELVSF
+752 RIVIPVFTNDELVSF

-772 KEKGYKVDDIAALA
+772 KEKGYKVDDIAVLA

>member
-1 MDKKEYRARLDEINS
+1 MKLTEVKILDKKEYRARLDEINN

-34 WRRVRSVRTLCMVSE
+34 WRRVRSARTLCMVSE

-70 TPSGK
+70 APSGK

-80 LVELCVKMTDYES
+80 LVELSVKMTDYES
-93 AVKYYNQFTKL
+93 AVKYYNQFMKL

-147 ELARLYARAGMYDK
+147 ELVRLYARAGMYDK
-161 CIAECDEL
+161 CIAECDEM

-174 DGRYVKKALELKM
+174 DGKYVKKALELKM

-201 KLYGE
+201 ELYGE
-206 LKAVRIARTAASV
+206 PKAVRIARTAASV

-233 AQTMGKPEEAV
+233 AQTMVKPEEAV
-244 NSVKVEAF
+244 NSVKAEAF
-252 QIPKPEP
+252 QLPKPEAI
-259 VKEAEAEEKSET
+259 KKAESGAGSEAKAEEEV
-271 KAEAKPELAEQPKV
+271 KPELAEQPKI
-285 MKMPEFIKTPEMKP
+285 MKMPEFIKTPEVKP

-313 KKEIEEELEKKKALE
+313 KKEIEEELEKKKEVE
-328 AKPQEETAK
+328 AKLQEETAK
-337 LAEEE
+337 IAEEE
-342 PVKEFNLE
+342 PVKEFDLE
-350 EALNATADEMVQAEN
+350 AALGAAADEMVQE
-365 AEVSENEAVE
+365 EKTEAVE
-375 NESETKPEMEVP
+375 NEAEAKTEMEVS

-432 EPAEEP
+432 ETAEKA
-438 VEAETEPEEE
+438 VEAETE
-448 SVEAEAESEQENEET
+448 A
-463 ELSEEEVIEAE
+463 SEEEVAEAE
-474 TKETESVEAEELQEN
+474 TEEPQENEAAESVETEEQQE
-489 EVTESVEAE
+489 EKVTESAE
-498 ETQEEKEPESA
+498 
-509 ETVPEPIE
+509 PEPIE
-517 VQEARESE
+517 VEEARESE
-525 PAQWVL
+525 PAQWVV
-531 EEPAE
+531 EET
-536 PVKENSEPEAELAVE
+536 VE
-551 LEAEPVKSE
+551 SE
-560 ENEAETVLEEESETP
+560 EENAESEVVQEIEAVT
-575 EEVESAEPESV
+575 EV

-594 RHHLTDEEHRRL
+594 RHHLTEEEHRRL

-626 AQESACEKTSKAGN
+626 AQKSACEKTSKAGN
-640 VIVTGRSGS
+640 MIVTGRSGS

-695 GFLAIGHA
+695 GFLAIGRA
-703 SAMTAETVENL
+703 SAMTAQTVENL

-728 LEDAKAGIYTL
+728 LEDSKAGIYTL
-739 QQDYPEFMEKFDS
+739 KQDYPEFMEKFDS
-752 KIVIPVFTNDELVSF
+752 RIVIPVFTNDELVSF

-772 KEKGYKVDDIAALA
+772 KEKGYKVDDIAVLA

>member
-1 MDKKEYRARLDEINS
+1 MKLTEVKILDKKEYRARLDEINN

-34 WRRVRSVRTLCMVSE
+34 WRRVRSARTLCMVSE

-70 TPSGK
+70 APSGK

-80 LVELCVKMTDYES
+80 LVELSVKMTDYES
-93 AVKYYNQFTKL
+93 AVKYYNQFMKL

-161 CIAECDEL
+161 CIAECDEM

-174 DGRYVKKALELKM
+174 DGKYVKKALELKM

-201 KLYGE
+201 ELYGE
-206 LKAVRIARTAASV
+206 PKAVRIARTAASV

-233 AQTMGKPEEAV
+233 AQTMVKPEEAV
-244 NSVKVEAF
+244 NSVKAEAF
-252 QIPKPEP
+252 QLPKPEAI
-259 VKEAEAEEKSET
+259 KKAESGAGSEAKAEEEV
-271 KAEAKPELAEQPKV
+271 KPELAEQPKI
-285 MKMPEFIKTPEMKP
+285 MKMPEFIKTPEVKP

-313 KKEIEEELEKKKALE
+313 KKEIEEELEKKKEVE
-328 AKPQEETAK
+328 AKLQEETAK
-337 LAEEE
+337 IAEEE
-342 PVKEFNLE
+342 PVKEFDLE
-350 EALNATADEMVQAEN
+350 AALGAAADEMVQE
-365 AEVSENEAVE
+365 EKTEAVE
-375 NESETKPEMEVP
+375 NESEAKTEMEVS

-432 EPAEEP
+432 ETAEKA
-438 VEAETEPEEE
+438 VEAETE
-448 SVEAEAESEQENEET
+448 A
-463 ELSEEEVIEAE
+463 SEEEVAEAE
-474 TKETESVEAEELQEN
+474 TEEPQENEAAESVETEEQQE
-489 EVTESVEAE
+489 EKVTESAE
-498 ETQEEKEPESA
+498 
-509 ETVPEPIE
+509 PEPIE
-517 VQEARESE
+517 VEEARESE
-525 PAQWVL
+525 PAQWVV
-531 EEPAE
+531 EET
-536 PVKENSEPEAELAVE
+536 VE
-551 LEAEPVKSE
+551 SE
-560 ENEAETVLEEESETP
+560 EENAESEVVQEIEAVT
-575 EEVESAEPESV
+575 EV

-594 RHHLTDEEHRRL
+594 RHHLTEEEHRRL

-626 AQESACEKTSKAGN
+626 AQKSACEKTSKAGN
-640 VIVTGRSGS
+640 MIVTGRSGS

-695 GFLAIGHA
+695 GFLAIGRA
-703 SAMTAETVENL
+703 SAMTAQTVENL

-728 LEDAKAGIYTL
+728 LEDSKAGIYTL
-739 QQDYPEFMEKFDS
+739 KQDYPEFMEKFDS
-752 KIVIPVFTNDELVSF
+752 RIVIPVFTNDELVSF

-772 KEKGYKVDDIAALA
+772 KEKGYKVDDIAVLA

>member
-34 WRRVRSVRTLCMVSE
+34 WRRVRSARTLCMVSE

-70 TPSGK
+70 APSGK

-80 LVELCVKMTDYES
+80 LVELSVKMTDYES
-93 AVKYYNQFTKL
+93 AVKYYNQFMKL

-161 CIAECDEL
+161 CIAECDEM

-174 DGRYVKKALELKM
+174 DGKYVKKALELKM

-201 KLYGE
+201 ELYGE
-206 LKAVRIARTAASV
+206 PKAVRIARTAASV

-233 AQTMGKPEEAV
+233 AQTMVKPEEAV
-244 NSVKVEAF
+244 NSVKAEAF
-252 QIPKPEP
+252 QLPKPEAI
-259 VKEAEAEEKSET
+259 KKAESGAGSEAKAEEEV
-271 KAEAKPELAEQPKV
+271 KPELAEQPKI
-285 MKMPEFIKTPEMKP
+285 MKMPEFIKTPEVKP

-313 KKEIEEELEKKKALE
+313 KKEIEEELEKKKEVE
-328 AKPQEETAK
+328 AKLQEETAK
-337 LAEEE
+337 IAEEE
-342 PVKEFNLE
+342 PVKEFDLE
-350 EALNATADEMVQAEN
+350 AALGAAADEMVQE
-365 AEVSENEAVE
+365 EKTEAVE
-375 NESETKPEMEVP
+375 NEAEAKTEMEVS
-387 EGATIQLPLEEIKAA
+387 EDATIQLPLEEIKAA

-432 EPAEEP
+432 ETAEKV
-438 VEAETEPEEE
+438 VEAETEASEEKVAEAETEEPQEEKAPE
-448 SVEAEAESEQENEET
+448 SVETEES
-463 ELSEEEVIEAE
+463 
-474 TKETESVEAEELQEN
+474 
-489 EVTESVEAE
+489 
-498 ETQEEKEPESA
+498 QEEQEPESA
-509 ETVPEPIE
+509 ETEQEPVE
-517 VQEARESE
+517 VEEARESE
-525 PAQWVL
+525 PAQWVV
-531 EEPAE
+531 EET
-536 PVKENSEPEAELAVE
+536 VE
-551 LEAEPVKSE
+551 SE
-560 ENEAETVLEEESETP
+560 EENAESEVVQEIEAVT
-575 EEVESAEPESV
+575 EV

-594 RHHLTDEEHRRL
+594 RHHLTEEEHRRL

-626 AQESACEKTSKAGN
+626 AQKSACEKTSKAGN
-640 VIVTGRSGS
+640 MIVTGRSGS

-695 GFLAIGHA
+695 GFLAIGRA
-703 SAMTAETVENL
+703 SAMTAQTVENL

-728 LEDAKAGIYTL
+728 LEDSKAGIYTL
-739 QQDYPEFMEKFDS
+739 KQDYPEFMEKFDS
-752 KIVIPVFTNDELVSF
+752 RIVIPVFTNDELVSF

-772 KEKGYKVDDIAALA
+772 KEKGYKVDDIAVLA

>member
-34 WRRVRSVRTLCMVSE
+34 WRRVRSARTLCMVSE

-70 TPSGK
+70 APSGK

-80 LVELCVKMTDYES
+80 LVELSVKMTDYES
-93 AVKYYNQFTKL
+93 AVKYYNQFMKL

-161 CIAECDEL
+161 CIAECDEM

-174 DGRYVKKALELKM
+174 DGKYVKKALELKM

-201 KLYGE
+201 ELYGE
-206 LKAVRIARTAASV
+206 PKAVRIARTAASV

-233 AQTMGKPEEAV
+233 AQTMAKPEDAV
-244 NSVKVEAF
+244 NSVKAEAF
-252 QIPKPEP
+252 QLPKPEP
-259 VKEAEAEEKSET
+259 VKKAESKTESEA

-285 MKMPEFIKTPEMKP
+285 IKMPEFIKTSEVKP

-313 KKEIEEELEKKKALE
+313 KKEIEEELEKKKAVE
-328 AKPQEETAK
+328 AKLQEETAK
-337 LAEEE
+337 IAEEE
-342 PVKEFNLE
+342 PVKEFDLE
-350 EALNATADEMVQAEN
+350 AALGVAADEMAQAEKT
-365 AEVSENEAVE
+365 EAVE
-375 NESETKPEMEVP
+375 NEAEAKAEMEVP

-432 EPAEEP
+432 ETAEKV
-438 VEAETEPEEE
+438 VEAETEASEEKVAEAETEEPQEEKAPE
-448 SVEAEAESEQENEET
+448 SVETEES
-463 ELSEEEVIEAE
+463 
-474 TKETESVEAEELQEN
+474 
-489 EVTESVEAE
+489 
-498 ETQEEKEPESA
+498 QEEQEPESA
-509 ETVPEPIE
+509 ETEQEPVE
-517 VQEARESE
+517 VEEARESE
-525 PAQWVL
+525 PAQWVV
-531 EEPAE
+531 EET
-536 PVKENSEPEAELAVE
+536 VE
-551 LEAEPVKSE
+551 SE
-560 ENEAETVLEEESETP
+560 EENAESEAVQEIEAVT
-575 EEVESAEPESV
+575 EVEPESV

-626 AQESACEKTSKAGN
+626 AQKSACEKTSKAGN
-640 VIVTGRSGS
+640 MIVTGRSGS

-695 GFLAIGHA
+695 GFLAIGRA
-703 SAMTAETVENL
+703 SAMTAQTVENL

-728 LEDAKAGIYTL
+728 LEDSKAGIYTL
-739 QQDYPEFMEKFDS
+739 KQDYPEFMEKFDS
-752 KIVIPVFTNDELVSF
+752 RIVIPVFTNDELVSF

-772 KEKGYKVDDIAALA
+772 KEKGYKVDDIAVLA

>member
-1 MDKKEYRARLDEINS
+1 MDKKEYRARLDEINN

-34 WRRVRSVRTLCMVSE
+34 WRRVRSARTLCMVSE

-70 TPSGK
+70 APSGK

-80 LVELCVKMTDYES
+80 LVELSVKMTDYES
-93 AVKYYNQFTKL
+93 AVKYYNQFMKL

-161 CIAECDEL
+161 CIAECDEM

-174 DGRYVKKALELKM
+174 DGKYVKKALELKM

-201 KLYGE
+201 ELYGE
-206 LKAVRIARTAASV
+206 PKAVRIARTAASV

-233 AQTMGKPEEAV
+233 AQTMVKPEEAV
-244 NSVKVEAF
+244 NSVKAEAF
-252 QIPKPEP
+252 QLPKPEAI
-259 VKEAEAEEKSET
+259 KKAESGAGSEAKAEEEV
-271 KAEAKPELAEQPKV
+271 KPELAEQPKI
-285 MKMPEFIKTPEMKP
+285 MKMPEFIKTPEVKP

-313 KKEIEEELEKKKALE
+313 KKEIEEELEKKKEVE
-328 AKPQEETAK
+328 AKLQEETAK
-337 LAEEE
+337 IAEEE
-342 PVKEFNLE
+342 PVKEFDLE
-350 EALNATADEMVQAEN
+350 AALGAAADEMVQE
-365 AEVSENEAVE
+365 EKTEAVE
-375 NESETKPEMEVP
+375 NEAEAKTEMEVS

-432 EPAEEP
+432 ETAEKA
-438 VEAETEPEEE
+438 VEAETE
-448 SVEAEAESEQENEET
+448 A
-463 ELSEEEVIEAE
+463 SEEEVAEAE
-474 TKETESVEAEELQEN
+474 TEEPQENEAAESVETEEQQE
-489 EVTESVEAE
+489 EKVTESAE
-498 ETQEEKEPESA
+498 
-509 ETVPEPIE
+509 PEPIE
-517 VQEARESE
+517 VEEARESE
-525 PAQWVL
+525 PAQWVV
-531 EEPAE
+531 EET
-536 PVKENSEPEAELAVE
+536 VE
-551 LEAEPVKSE
+551 SE
-560 ENEAETVLEEESETP
+560 EENAESEVVQEIEAVT
-575 EEVESAEPESV
+575 EV

-594 RHHLTDEEHRRL
+594 RHHLTEEEHRRL

-626 AQESACEKTSKAGN
+626 AQKSACEKTSKAGN
-640 VIVTGRSGS
+640 MIVTGRSGS

-695 GFLAIGHA
+695 GFLAIGRA
-703 SAMTAETVENL
+703 SAMTAQTVENL

-728 LEDAKAGIYTL
+728 LEDSKAGIYTL
-739 QQDYPEFMEKFDS
+739 KQDYPEFMEKFDS
-752 KIVIPVFTNDELVSF
+752 RIVIPVFTNDELVSF

-772 KEKGYKVDDIAALA
+772 KEKGYKVDDIAVLA

>member
-34 WRRVRSVRTLCMVSE
+34 WRRVRSARTLCMVSE

-70 TPSGK
+70 APSGK

-80 LVELCVKMTDYES
+80 LVELSVKMTDYES
-93 AVKYYNQFTKL
+93 AVKYYNQFMKL

-161 CIAECDEL
+161 CIAECDEM

-174 DGRYVKKALELKM
+174 DGKYVKKALELKM

-201 KLYGE
+201 ELYGE
-206 LKAVRIARTAASV
+206 PKAVRIARTAASV

-233 AQTMGKPEEAV
+233 AQTMAKPEDAV
-244 NSVKVEAF
+244 NSVKAEAF
-252 QIPKPEP
+252 QLPKPEP
-259 VKEAEAEEKSET
+259 VKKAESET
-271 KAEAKPELAEQPKV
+271 ESEAKAEAKPELAEQPKV
-285 MKMPEFIKTPEMKP
+285 MKMPEFIKTSEVKP

-313 KKEIEEELEKKKALE
+313 KKEIEEELEKKKAVE
-328 AKPQEETAK
+328 AKLQEETAK
-337 LAEEE
+337 IAEEE
-342 PVKEFNLE
+342 PVKEFDLE
-350 EALNATADEMVQAEN
+350 AALGVAADEMAQAEKT
-365 AEVSENEAVE
+365 EAVE
-375 NESETKPEMEVP
+375 NEAEAKAEMEVP

-432 EPAEEP
+432 ETAEKV
-438 VEAETEPEEE
+438 VEAETEASEEKVAEAETEEPQEEKAPE
-448 SVEAEAESEQENEET
+448 SVETEEP
-463 ELSEEEVIEAE
+463 
-474 TKETESVEAEELQEN
+474 
-489 EVTESVEAE
+489 
-498 ETQEEKEPESA
+498 QEEQEPESA
-509 ETVPEPIE
+509 ETEQEPVE
-517 VQEARESE
+517 VEEARESE
-525 PAQWVL
+525 PAQWVV
-531 EEPAE
+531 EET
-536 PVKENSEPEAELAVE
+536 VE
-551 LEAEPVKSE
+551 SE
-560 ENEAETVLEEESETP
+560 EENAESEAVQEIEAVT
-575 EEVESAEPESV
+575 EVEPESV

-626 AQESACEKTSKAGN
+626 AQKSACEKTSKAGN
-640 VIVTGRSGS
+640 MIVTGRSGS

-695 GFLAIGHA
+695 GFLAIGRA
-703 SAMTAETVENL
+703 SAMTAQTVENL

-728 LEDAKAGIYTL
+728 LEDSKVGIYTL
-739 QQDYPEFMEKFDS
+739 KQDYPEFMEKFDS
-752 KIVIPVFTNDELVSF
+752 RIVIPVFTNDELVSF

-772 KEKGYKVDDIAALA
+772 KEKGYKVDDIAVLA

>member
-1 MDKKEYRARLDEINS
+1 MKLTEVKILDKKEYRARLDEINN

-34 WRRVRSVRTLCMVSE
+34 WRRVRSARTLCMVSE

-70 TPSGK
+70 APSGK

-80 LVELCVKMTDYES
+80 LVELSVKMTDYES
-93 AVKYYNQFTKL
+93 AVKYYNQFMKL

-161 CIAECDEL
+161 CIAECDEM

-174 DGRYVKKALELKM
+174 DGKYVKKALELKM

-201 KLYGE
+201 ELYGE
-206 LKAVRIARTAASV
+206 PKAVRIARTAASV

-233 AQTMGKPEEAV
+233 AQTMVKPEEAV
-244 NSVKVEAF
+244 NSVKAEAF
-252 QIPKPEP
+252 QIPKPEAI
-259 VKEAEAEEKSET
+259 KKAESGAGSEAKAEEEV
-271 KAEAKPELAEQPKV
+271 KPELAEQPKI
-285 MKMPEFIKTPEMKP
+285 MKMPEFIKTPEVKP

-313 KKEIEEELEKKKALE
+313 KKEIEEELEKKKEVESKL
-328 AKPQEETAK
+328 QEETAK
-337 LAEEE
+337 IAEEE
-342 PVKEFNLE
+342 PVKEFDLE
-350 EALNATADEMVQAEN
+350 AALGAAADEMVQE
-365 AEVSENEAVE
+365 EKTEAVE
-375 NESETKPEMEVP
+375 NEAEAKTEMEVS

-432 EPAEEP
+432 ETAEKA
-438 VEAETEPEEE
+438 VEAETE
-448 SVEAEAESEQENEET
+448 A
-463 ELSEEEVIEAE
+463 SEEEVAEAE
-474 TKETESVEAEELQEN
+474 TEEPQENEAAESVETEEQQE
-489 EVTESVEAE
+489 EKVTESAE
-498 ETQEEKEPESA
+498 
-509 ETVPEPIE
+509 PEPIE
-517 VQEARESE
+517 VEEARESE
-525 PAQWVL
+525 PAQWML
-531 EEPAE
+531 EEPVE
-536 PVKENSEPEAELAVE
+536 SEEENAEPEAEV
-551 LEAEPVKSE
+551 AEE
-560 ENEAETVLEEESETP
+560 
-575 EEVESAEPESV
+575 V

-594 RHHLTDEEHRRL
+594 RHHLTEEEHRRL

-626 AQESACEKTSKAGN
+626 AQKSACEKTSKAGN
-640 VIVTGRSGS
+640 MIVTGRSGS

-695 GFLAIGHA
+695 GFLAIGRA
-703 SAMTAETVENL
+703 SAMTAQTVENL

-728 LEDAKAGIYTL
+728 LEDSKAGIYTL
-739 QQDYPEFMEKFDS
+739 KQDYPEFMEKFDS
-752 KIVIPVFTNDELVSF
+752 RIVIPVFTNDELVSF

-772 KEKGYKVDDIAALA
+772 KEKGYKVDDIAVLA

>member
-1 MDKKEYRARLDEINS
+1 MKLTEVKILDKKEYRARLDEINS

-34 WRRVRSVRTLCMVSE
+34 WRRVRSARTLCMVSE

-70 TPSGK
+70 APSGK

-80 LVELCVKMTDYES
+80 LVELSVKMTDYES
-93 AVKYYNQFTKL
+93 AVKYYNQFMKL

-161 CIAECDEL
+161 CIAECDEM

-174 DGRYVKKALELKM
+174 DGKYVKKALELKM

-201 KLYGE
+201 ELYGE
-206 LKAVRIARTAASV
+206 PKAVRIARTAASV

-233 AQTMGKPEEAV
+233 AQTMVKPEEAV
-244 NSVKVEAF
+244 NSVKAEAF
-252 QIPKPEP
+252 QLPKPEAI
-259 VKEAEAEEKSET
+259 KKAESGAGSEAKAEEEV
-271 KAEAKPELAEQPKV
+271 KPELAEQPKI
-285 MKMPEFIKTPEMKP
+285 MKMPEFIKTPEVKP

-313 KKEIEEELEKKKALE
+313 KKEIEEELEKKKEVE
-328 AKPQEETAK
+328 AKLQEETAK
-337 LAEEE
+337 IAEEE
-342 PVKEFNLE
+342 PVKEFDLE
-350 EALNATADEMVQAEN
+350 AALGAAADEMVQE
-365 AEVSENEAVE
+365 EKTEAVE
-375 NESETKPEMEVP
+375 NEAEAKTEMEVS

-432 EPAEEP
+432 ETAEKA
-438 VEAETEPEEE
+438 VEAETE
-448 SVEAEAESEQENEET
+448 A
-463 ELSEEEVIEAE
+463 SEEEVAEAE
-474 TKETESVEAEELQEN
+474 TEEPQENEAAESVETEEQQE
-489 EVTESVEAE
+489 EKVTESAE
-498 ETQEEKEPESA
+498 
-509 ETVPEPIE
+509 PEPIE
-517 VQEARESE
+517 VEEARESE
-525 PAQWVL
+525 PAQWVV
-531 EEPAE
+531 EET
-536 PVKENSEPEAELAVE
+536 VE
-551 LEAEPVKSE
+551 SE
-560 ENEAETVLEEESETP
+560 EENAESEVVQEIEAVT
-575 EEVESAEPESV
+575 EV

-594 RHHLTDEEHRRL
+594 RHHLTEEEHRRL

-626 AQESACEKTSKAGN
+626 AQKSACEKTSKAGN
-640 VIVTGRSGS
+640 MIVTGRSGS

-695 GFLAIGHA
+695 GFLAIGRA
-703 SAMTAETVENL
+703 SAMTAQTVENL

-728 LEDAKAGIYTL
+728 LEDSKAGIYTL
-739 QQDYPEFMEKFDS
+739 KQDYPEFMEKFDS
-752 KIVIPVFTNDELVSF
+752 RIVIPVFTNDELVSF

-772 KEKGYKVDDIAALA
+772 KEKGYKVDDIAVLA

>member
-34 WRRVRSVRTLCMVSE
+34 WRRVRSARTLCMVSE

-70 TPSGK
+70 APSGK

-80 LVELCVKMTDYES
+80 LVELSVKMTDYES
-93 AVKYYNQFTKL
+93 AVKYYNQFMKL

-161 CIAECDEL
+161 CIAECDEM

-174 DGRYVKKALELKM
+174 DGKYVKKALELKM

-201 KLYGE
+201 ELYGE
-206 LKAVRIARTAASV
+206 PKAVRIARTAASV

-233 AQTMGKPEEAV
+233 AQTMAKPEDAV
-244 NSVKVEAF
+244 NSVKAEAF
-252 QIPKPEP
+252 QLPKPEP
-259 VKEAEAEEKSET
+259 VKKAESET
-271 KAEAKPELAEQPKV
+271 ESEAKAEAKPELAEQPKV
-285 MKMPEFIKTPEMKP
+285 MKMPEFIKTPEVKP
-299 DFEPLPE
+299 DFEALPE

-313 KKEIEEELEKKKALE
+313 KKEIEEELEKKKAVE
-328 AKPQEETAK
+328 AKLEEETAK
-337 LAEEE
+337 IAEEE
-342 PVKEFNLE
+342 PVKEFDLE
-350 EALNATADEMVQAEN
+350 AALGVAAAEMAQAEKT
-365 AEVSENEAVE
+365 EAVE
-375 NESETKPEMEVP
+375 NEAEAKAEMEVP

-432 EPAEEP
+432 ETAEKV
-438 VEAETEPEEE
+438 VEAETEASEEKVAEAETEEPQEEKAPE
-448 SVEAEAESEQENEET
+448 SVETEEPQEEK
-463 ELSEEEVIEAE
+463 AP
-474 TKETESVEAEELQEN
+474 ESVETEE
-489 EVTESVEAE
+489 S
-498 ETQEEKEPESA
+498 QEEQEP
-509 ETVPEPIE
+509 VE
-517 VQEARESE
+517 VEEARESE

-531 EEPAE
+531 EEP
-536 PVKENSEPEAELAVE
+536 VE
-551 LEAEPVKSE
+551 SE
-560 ENEAETVLEEESETP
+560 EENAESEAVQEIEAVT
-575 EEVESAEPESV
+575 EVEPESV

-626 AQESACEKTSKAGN
+626 AQKSACEKTSKAGN
-640 VIVTGRSGS
+640 MIVTGRSGS

-695 GFLAIGHA
+695 GFLAIGRA
-703 SAMTAETVENL
+703 SAMTAQTVENL

-728 LEDAKAGIYTL
+728 LEDSKAGIYTL
-739 QQDYPEFMEKFDS
+739 KQDYPEFMEKFDS
-752 KIVIPVFTNDELVSF
+752 RIVIPVFTNDELVSF

-772 KEKGYKVDDIAALA
+772 KEKGYKVDDIAVLA